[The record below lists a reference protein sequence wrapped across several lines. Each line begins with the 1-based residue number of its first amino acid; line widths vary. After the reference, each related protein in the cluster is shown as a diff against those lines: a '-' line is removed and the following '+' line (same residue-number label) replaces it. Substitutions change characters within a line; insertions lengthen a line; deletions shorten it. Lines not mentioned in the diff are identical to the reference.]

1 MPTTRFDKD
10 SIKASIIGKLQRYN
24 GRTLEEASNAQI
36 YRALASTVRD
46 QIMQKW
52 MISREERKH
61 NNNKRL
67 YYLSVEFLMGR
78 SLYTNILN
86 LCATKEYKAAI
97 DELGID
103 IDAVLKEEP
112 EPALGNGGLGRLA
125 ACFMDSLAS
134 LDLPAMG
141 CSIRYEY
148 GLFRQKIVDG
158 QQVELPDYWLGNGN
172 VWEMPVMEDACEVH
186 FNGHVD
192 MVEEQGRLVF
202 KHVGYNTVEAVPYDM
217 PLVGY
222 DTSTVNSLRLWSARS
237 PKRMDLGSFGRG
249 QYVQATE
256 EKELAE
262 AISNILYPEDNHYE
276 GKLLRLK
283 QQYFFTSATLQYMLR
298 DFKKLHGTQ
307 WHLLPE
313 KVCVHVNDTHPGLA
327 IPELMRLLIDEEGLG
342 WDEAQA
348 IVSKTIA
355 YTNHTIMAEA
365 LEKWPEDMVKSLL
378 PRIYQILVEMN
389 RRLCA
394 RLWNHFPGQAERVGK
409 MAIISYGYI
418 HMANLCVAMTFN
430 TNGVSQLH
438 GDILKAE
445 TFHDF
450 NLVMPEKFSAIT
462 NGITHRRWLMAC
474 NPELTDL
481 ICQAIGTDWIKDTQQ
496 LQLLKPY
503 ADDAAFREQFAKVKQ
518 HNKER
523 LARFLKAHQ
532 GTDVDPSYIFDAQS
546 KRLHEYKRQMLNA
559 LHCLVL
565 YNRIVNDPSFT
576 MQPRTFIFGS
586 KAAPGYNRAKQIIRF
601 INALSRL
608 IDKHPRAR
616 TMLQVV
622 FLENY
627 DVSSAQILIPATEV
641 SEQLSTA
648 SKEASGTGNM
658 KYMMNGAVT
667 IGTMDGANV
676 EISEQVGMDNIYIFG
691 MRSDTV
697 LDMYRER
704 SYNPMSIFETNA
716 ELRQA
721 LTQMIDGTV
730 MPEAPGALQDL
741 YHSLLIGDYGSMGD
755 PYFVLKDFGSY
766 SMAQRRID
774 ADYADRDKWNR
785 MAVINTAMSGVFSTD
800 RTIREYNDTIWHL
813 QPLKQHSGTPQGAL
827 PLDPGRDAV
836 PAPCEG
842 TSSLSKPILAI
853 FLGFFL
859 VNSRACDLRP
869 DIASSLSGLFR
880 TRLRKRFRH
889 PYLMQGRTIP

>member
-1 MPTTRFDKD
+1 MPTTSFDKD

-24 GRTLEEASNAQI
+24 GRTIEEASNGQI

-52 MISREERKH
+52 MISREERKT

-67 YYLSVEFLMGR
+67 FYLSVEFLMGR

-86 LCATKEYKAAI
+86 LVSLDAYKQAL
-97 DELGID
+97 DELHID
-103 IDAVLKEEP
+103 VDKVLQEEP

-186 FNGHVD
+186 FNGHVE
-192 MVEEQGRLVF
+192 MGNENGRTVF
-202 KHVGYNTVEAVPYDM
+202 RHVGYNTVEAVPYDM

-222 DTSTVNSLRLWSARS
+222 DTSTVNSLRLWSARA
-237 PKRMDLGSFGRG
+237 PKRIDLSDFNHGH
-249 QYVQATE
+249 YVQASE

-283 QQYFFTSATLQYMLR
+283 QQYFFTSATLQYILK
-298 DFKKLHGTQ
+298 DFKKLNGTN
-307 WHLLPE
+307 LSKLPE
-313 KVCVHVNDTHPGLA
+313 KVVIHINDTHPGLA
-327 IPELMRLLIDEEGLG
+327 IPELMRLLMDEEGLG
-342 WDEAQA
+342 WDEAQQ
-348 IVSKTIA
+348 IVSRTMA

-389 RRLCA
+389 KRLCA
-394 RLWNHFPGQAERVGK
+394 RLWNFFPGEAERVGR
-409 MAIISYGYI
+409 MAIIAYGYI
-418 HMANLCVAMTFN
+418 HMANLCVAMTFS
-430 TNGVSQLH
+430 TNGVSKLH
-438 GDILKAE
+438 GDILKQE

-450 NLVMPEKFSAIT
+450 YLVMPEKFSAIT

-474 NPELTDL
+474 NPELTKL
-481 ICQAIGTDWIKDTQQ
+481 ICDTIGTDWVKDPE
-496 LQLLKPY
+496 LLHDLAPY
-503 ADDAAFREQFAKVKQ
+503 ADDAAFREQFEKIKHNNKV
-518 HNKER
+518 R
-523 LARFLKAHQ
+523 LSNFLKEHQ
-532 GTDVDPSYIFDAQS
+532 GAIVDPNFIFDAQS

-559 LHCLVL
+559 LHILVL

-576 MQPRTFIFGS
+576 MQPRVFIFGS
-586 KAAPGYNRAKQIIRF
+586 KAAPGYNRAKLIIRF
-601 INALSRL
+601 INGLSAL
-608 IDKHPRAR
+608 IAKHPRASK
-616 TMLQVV
+616 MLQVV

-627 DVSSAQILIPATEV
+627 DVSSAQLLIPATEI
-641 SEQLSTA
+641 SEQISTA

-658 KYMMNGAVT
+658 KYMMNGAIT

-704 SYNPMSIFETNA
+704 NYNPMTIFETNQ
-716 ELRQA
+716 ELRLA

-730 MPEAPGALQDL
+730 LPDAPSALQDL
-741 YHSLLIGDYGSMGD
+741 YHSLLIGDWGNMAD
-755 PYFVLKDFGSY
+755 PFFVLKDFGSY

-785 MAVINTAMSGVFSTD
+785 MAVINTAMSGVFCSD

-813 QPLKQHSGTPQGAL
+813 DPLK
-827 PLDPGRDAV
+827 
-836 PAPCEG
+836 
-842 TSSLSKPILAI
+842 
-853 FLGFFL
+853 
-859 VNSRACDLRP
+859 
-869 DIASSLSGLFR
+869 
-880 TRLRKRFRH
+880 RKV
-889 PYLMQGRTIP
+889 

>member
-1 MPTTRFDKD
+1 MPTTSFDKD

-24 GRTLEEASNAQI
+24 GRTIEEASNGQI

-52 MISREERKH
+52 MISREERKT

-67 YYLSVEFLMGR
+67 FYLSVEFLMGR

-86 LCATKEYKAAI
+86 LVSLDAYKQAL
-97 DELGID
+97 DELHID
-103 IDAVLKEEP
+103 VDKVLQEEP

-186 FNGHVD
+186 FNGHVE
-192 MVEEQGRLVF
+192 MGNENGRTVF
-202 KHVGYNTVEAVPYDM
+202 RHVGYNTVEAVPYDM

-222 DTSTVNSLRLWSARS
+222 DTSTVNSLRLWSARA
-237 PKRMDLGSFGRG
+237 PKRIDLSDFNHGH
-249 QYVQATE
+249 YVQASE

-283 QQYFFTSATLQYMLR
+283 QQYFFTSATLQYILK
-298 DFKKLHGTQ
+298 DFKKLNGTN
-307 WHLLPE
+307 WSKLPE
-313 KVCVHVNDTHPGLA
+313 KVVIHINDTHPGLA
-327 IPELMRLLIDEEGLG
+327 IPELMRLLMDEEGLG
-342 WDEAQA
+342 WDEAQQ
-348 IVSKTIA
+348 IVSRTMA

-389 RRLCA
+389 KRLCA
-394 RLWNHFPGQAERVGK
+394 RLWNFFPGEAERVGR
-409 MAIISYGYI
+409 MAIIAYGYI
-418 HMANLCVAMTFN
+418 HMANLCVAMTFS
-430 TNGVSQLH
+430 TNGVSKLH
-438 GDILKAE
+438 GDILKQE

-450 NLVMPEKFSAIT
+450 YLVMPEKFSAIT

-474 NPELTDL
+474 NPELTKL
-481 ICQAIGTDWIKDTQQ
+481 ICDTIGTDWVKDPE
-496 LQLLKPY
+496 LLHDLAPY
-503 ADDAAFREQFAKVKQ
+503 ADDAAFREQFEKIKHNNKV
-518 HNKER
+518 R
-523 LARFLKAHQ
+523 LSNFLKEHQ
-532 GTDVDPSYIFDAQS
+532 GAIVDPNFIFDAQS

-559 LHCLVL
+559 LHILVL
-565 YNRIVNDPSFT
+565 YNRIVNDPNFT
-576 MQPRTFIFGS
+576 MHPRVFIFGS
-586 KAAPGYNRAKQIIRF
+586 KAAPGYNRAKLIIRF
-601 INALSRL
+601 INGLSAL
-608 IDKHPRAR
+608 IAKHPRASK
-616 TMLQVV
+616 MLQVV

-627 DVSSAQILIPATEV
+627 DVSSAQLLIPATEI
-641 SEQLSTA
+641 SEQISTA

-658 KYMMNGAVT
+658 KYMMNGAIT

-676 EISEQVGMDNIYIFG
+676 EISEHVGMDNIYIFG

-704 SYNPMSIFETNA
+704 NYNPMTIFETNQ
-716 ELRQA
+716 ELRLA

-730 MPEAPGALQDL
+730 LPDAPSALQDL
-741 YHSLLIGDYGSMGD
+741 YHSLLIGDWGNMAD
-755 PYFVLKDFGSY
+755 PFFVLKDFGSY

-785 MAVINTAMSGVFSTD
+785 MAVINTAMSGVFCSD

-813 QPLKQHSGTPQGAL
+813 DPLK
-827 PLDPGRDAV
+827 
-836 PAPCEG
+836 
-842 TSSLSKPILAI
+842 
-853 FLGFFL
+853 
-859 VNSRACDLRP
+859 
-869 DIASSLSGLFR
+869 
-880 TRLRKRFRH
+880 RKV
-889 PYLMQGRTIP
+889 

>member
-1 MPTTRFDKD
+1 MPTTSFDKD

-24 GRTLEEASNAQI
+24 GRTIEEASNGQI

-52 MISREERKH
+52 MISREERKT

-67 YYLSVEFLMGR
+67 FYLSVEFLMGR

-86 LCATKEYKAAI
+86 LVSLDAYKQAL
-97 DELGID
+97 DELHID
-103 IDAVLKEEP
+103 VDKVLQEEP

-186 FNGHVD
+186 FNGHVE
-192 MVEEQGRLVF
+192 MGNENGRTVF
-202 KHVGYNTVEAVPYDM
+202 RHVGYNTVEAVPYDM

-222 DTSTVNSLRLWSARS
+222 DTSTVNSLRLWSARA
-237 PKRMDLGSFGRG
+237 PKRIDLSDFNHGH
-249 QYVQATE
+249 YVQASE

-283 QQYFFTSATLQYMLR
+283 QQYFFTSATLQYILK
-298 DFKKLHGTQ
+298 DFKKLNGTN
-307 WHLLPE
+307 WSKLPE
-313 KVCVHVNDTHPGLA
+313 KVVIHINDTHPGLA
-327 IPELMRLLIDEEGLG
+327 IPELMRLLMDEEGLG
-342 WDEAQA
+342 WDEAQQ
-348 IVSKTIA
+348 IVSRTMA

-389 RRLCA
+389 KRLCA
-394 RLWNHFPGQAERVGK
+394 RLWNFFPGEAERVGR
-409 MAIISYGYI
+409 MAIIAYGYI
-418 HMANLCVAMTFN
+418 HMANLCVAMTFS
-430 TNGVSQLH
+430 TNGVSKLH
-438 GDILKAE
+438 GDILKQE

-450 NLVMPEKFSAIT
+450 YLVMPEKFSAIT

-474 NPELTDL
+474 NPELTKL
-481 ICQAIGTDWIKDTQQ
+481 ICDTIGTDWVKDPE
-496 LQLLKPY
+496 LLHDLAPY
-503 ADDAAFREQFAKVKQ
+503 ADDAAFREQFEKIKHSNKV
-518 HNKER
+518 R
-523 LARFLKAHQ
+523 LSNFLKEHQ
-532 GTDVDPSYIFDAQS
+532 GAIVDPNFIFDAQS

-559 LHCLVL
+559 LHILVL
-565 YNRIVNDPSFT
+565 YNRIVNDPNFT
-576 MQPRTFIFGS
+576 MHPRVFIFGS

-601 INALSRL
+601 INGLSAL
-608 IDKHPRAR
+608 IAKHPRASK
-616 TMLQVV
+616 MLQVV

-627 DVSSAQILIPATEV
+627 DVSSAQMLIPATEI
-641 SEQLSTA
+641 SEQISTA

-658 KYMMNGAVT
+658 KYMMNGAIT

-704 SYNPMSIFETNA
+704 NYNPMTIFETNQ
-716 ELRQA
+716 ELRLA
-721 LTQMIDGTV
+721 MTQMIDGTV
-730 MPEAPGALQDL
+730 LPDAPSALQDL
-741 YHSLLIGDYGSMGD
+741 YHSLLIGDWGNMAD
-755 PYFVLKDFGSY
+755 PFFVLKDFGSY

-785 MAVINTAMSGVFSTD
+785 MAVINTAMSGVFCSD

-813 QPLKQHSGTPQGAL
+813 DPLK
-827 PLDPGRDAV
+827 
-836 PAPCEG
+836 
-842 TSSLSKPILAI
+842 
-853 FLGFFL
+853 
-859 VNSRACDLRP
+859 
-869 DIASSLSGLFR
+869 
-880 TRLRKRFRH
+880 RKV
-889 PYLMQGRTIP
+889 

>member
-1 MPTTRFDKD
+1 MPTTSFDKD

-24 GRTLEEASNAQI
+24 GRTIEEASNGQI

-52 MISREERKH
+52 MISREERKT

-67 YYLSVEFLMGR
+67 FYLSVEFLMGR

-86 LCATKEYKAAI
+86 LVSLDAYKQAL
-97 DELGID
+97 DELHID
-103 IDAVLKEEP
+103 VDKVLQEEP

-186 FNGHVD
+186 FNGHVE
-192 MVEEQGRLVF
+192 MGNENGRTVF
-202 KHVGYNTVEAVPYDM
+202 RHVGYNTVEAVPYDM

-222 DTSTVNSLRLWSARS
+222 DTSTVNSLRLWSARA
-237 PKRMDLGSFGRG
+237 PKRIDLSDFNHGH
-249 QYVQATE
+249 YVQASE

-283 QQYFFTSATLQYMLR
+283 QQYFFTSATLQYILK
-298 DFKKLHGTQ
+298 DFKKLNGTN
-307 WHLLPE
+307 WSKLPE
-313 KVCVHVNDTHPGLA
+313 KVVIHINDTHPGLA
-327 IPELMRLLIDEEGLG
+327 IPELMRLLMDEEGLG
-342 WDEAQA
+342 WDEAQQ
-348 IVSKTIA
+348 IVSRTMA

-389 RRLCA
+389 KRLCA
-394 RLWNHFPGQAERVGK
+394 RLWNFFPGEAERVGR
-409 MAIISYGYI
+409 MAIIAYGYI
-418 HMANLCVAMTFN
+418 HMANLCVAMTFS

-438 GDILKAE
+438 GDILKQE

-450 NLVMPEKFSAIT
+450 YLVMPEKFSAIT

-474 NPELTDL
+474 NPQLTKL
-481 ICQAIGTDWIKDTQQ
+481 ICDTIGTDWVKDPE
-496 LQLLKPY
+496 LLHDLAPY
-503 ADDAAFREQFAKVKQ
+503 ADDAAFREQFEKIKHNNKV
-518 HNKER
+518 R
-523 LARFLKAHQ
+523 LSNFLKEHQ
-532 GTDVDPSYIFDAQS
+532 GAIVDPDFIFDAQS

-559 LHCLVL
+559 LHILVL
-565 YNRIVNDPSFT
+565 YNRIVNDPNFT
-576 MQPRTFIFGS
+576 MQPRVFIFGS

-601 INALSRL
+601 INGLSAL
-608 IDKHPRAR
+608 IAKHPRASK
-616 TMLQVV
+616 MLQVV

-627 DVSSAQILIPATEV
+627 DVSSAQMLIPATEI
-641 SEQLSTA
+641 SEQISTA

-658 KYMMNGAVT
+658 KYMMNGAIT

-704 SYNPMSIFETNA
+704 NYNPMTIFETNQ
-716 ELRQA
+716 ELRLA
-721 LTQMIDGTV
+721 MTQMIDGTV
-730 MPEAPGALQDL
+730 LPDAPSALQDL
-741 YHSLLIGDYGSMGD
+741 YHSLLIGDWGNMAD
-755 PYFVLKDFGSY
+755 PFFVLKDFGSY

-774 ADYADRDKWNR
+774 ADYADRNKWNR
-785 MAVINTAMSGVFSTD
+785 MAVINTAMSGVFSSD

-813 QPLKQHSGTPQGAL
+813 DPLK
-827 PLDPGRDAV
+827 
-836 PAPCEG
+836 
-842 TSSLSKPILAI
+842 
-853 FLGFFL
+853 
-859 VNSRACDLRP
+859 
-869 DIASSLSGLFR
+869 
-880 TRLRKRFRH
+880 RK
-889 PYLMQGRTIP
+889 G

>member
-1 MPTTRFDKD
+1 MPTTSFDKD

-24 GRTLEEASNAQI
+24 GRTIEEASNGQI

-52 MISREERKH
+52 MISREERKT

-67 YYLSVEFLMGR
+67 FYLSVEFLMGR

-86 LCATKEYKAAI
+86 LVSLDAYKQAL
-97 DELGID
+97 DELHID
-103 IDAVLKEEP
+103 VDKVLQEEP

-186 FNGHVD
+186 FNGHVE
-192 MVEEQGRLVF
+192 MGNENGRTVF
-202 KHVGYNTVEAVPYDM
+202 RHVGYNTVEAVPYDM

-222 DTSTVNSLRLWSARS
+222 DTSTVNSLRLWSARA
-237 PKRMDLGSFGRG
+237 PKRIDLSDFNHGH
-249 QYVQATE
+249 YVQASE

-283 QQYFFTSATLQYMLR
+283 QQYFFTSATLQYILK
-298 DFKKLHGTQ
+298 DFKKLNGTN
-307 WHLLPE
+307 WSKLPE
-313 KVCVHVNDTHPGLA
+313 KVVIHINDTHPGLA
-327 IPELMRLLIDEEGLG
+327 IPELMRLLMDEEGLG
-342 WDEAQA
+342 WDEAQQ
-348 IVSKTIA
+348 IVSRTMA

-389 RRLCA
+389 KRLCA
-394 RLWNHFPGQAERVGK
+394 RLWNFFPGEAERVGR
-409 MAIISYGYI
+409 MAIIAYGYI
-418 HMANLCVAMTFN
+418 HMANLCVAMTFS

-438 GDILKAE
+438 GDILKQE

-450 NLVMPEKFSAIT
+450 YLVMPEKFSAIT

-474 NPELTDL
+474 NPELTKL
-481 ICQAIGTDWIKDTQQ
+481 ICDTIGTDWVKDPE
-496 LQLLKPY
+496 LLHDLAPY
-503 ADDAAFREQFAKVKQ
+503 ADDAAFREQFEKIKHNNKV
-518 HNKER
+518 R
-523 LARFLKAHQ
+523 LSNFLKEHQ
-532 GTDVDPSYIFDAQS
+532 GAIVDPDFIFDAQS

-559 LHCLVL
+559 LHILVL
-565 YNRIVNDPSFT
+565 YNRIVNDPNFT
-576 MQPRTFIFGS
+576 MQPRVFIFGS

-601 INALSRL
+601 INGLSAL
-608 IDKHPRAR
+608 IAKHPRASK
-616 TMLQVV
+616 MLQVV

-627 DVSSAQILIPATEV
+627 DVSSAQMLIPATEI
-641 SEQLSTA
+641 SEQISTA

-658 KYMMNGAVT
+658 KYMMNGAIT

-704 SYNPMSIFETNA
+704 NYNPMTIFETNQ
-716 ELRQA
+716 ELRLA
-721 LTQMIDGTV
+721 MTQMIDGTV
-730 MPEAPGALQDL
+730 LPDAPSALQDL
-741 YHSLLIGDYGSMGD
+741 YHSLLIGDWGNMAD
-755 PYFVLKDFGSY
+755 PFFVLKDFGSY

-785 MAVINTAMSGVFSTD
+785 MAVINTAMSGVFSSD

-813 QPLKQHSGTPQGAL
+813 DPLK
-827 PLDPGRDAV
+827 
-836 PAPCEG
+836 
-842 TSSLSKPILAI
+842 
-853 FLGFFL
+853 
-859 VNSRACDLRP
+859 
-869 DIASSLSGLFR
+869 
-880 TRLRKRFRH
+880 RK
-889 PYLMQGRTIP
+889 G

>member
-1 MPTTRFDKD
+1 MPTTSFDKD

-24 GRTLEEASNAQI
+24 GRTIEEASNGQI

-52 MISREERKH
+52 MISREERKT

-67 YYLSVEFLMGR
+67 FYLSVEFLMGR

-86 LCATKEYKAAI
+86 LVSLDAYKQAL
-97 DELGID
+97 DELHID
-103 IDAVLKEEP
+103 VDKVLQEEP

-186 FNGHVD
+186 FNGHVE
-192 MVEEQGRLVF
+192 MGNENGRTVF
-202 KHVGYNTVEAVPYDM
+202 RHVGYNTVEAVPYDM

-222 DTSTVNSLRLWSARS
+222 DTSTVNSLRLWSARA
-237 PKRMDLGSFGRG
+237 PKRIDLSDFNHGH
-249 QYVQATE
+249 YVQASE

-283 QQYFFTSATLQYMLR
+283 QQYFFTSATLQYILK
-298 DFKKLHGTQ
+298 DFKKLNGTN
-307 WHLLPE
+307 WSKLPE
-313 KVCVHVNDTHPGLA
+313 KVVIHINDTHPGLA
-327 IPELMRLLIDEEGLG
+327 IPELMRLLMDEEGLG
-342 WDEAQA
+342 WDEAQQ
-348 IVSKTIA
+348 IVSRTMA

-389 RRLCA
+389 KRLCA
-394 RLWNHFPGQAERVGK
+394 RLWNFFPGEAERVSR
-409 MAIISYGYI
+409 MAIIAYGYI
-418 HMANLCVAMTFN
+418 HMANLCVAMTFS
-430 TNGVSQLH
+430 TNGVSKLH
-438 GDILKAE
+438 GDILKQE

-450 NLVMPEKFSAIT
+450 YLVMPEKFSAIT

-474 NPELTDL
+474 NPELTKL
-481 ICQAIGTDWIKDTQQ
+481 ICDTIGTDWVKDPE
-496 LQLLKPY
+496 LLHDLAPY
-503 ADDAAFREQFAKVKQ
+503 ADDAAFREQFEKIKHNNKV
-518 HNKER
+518 R
-523 LARFLKAHQ
+523 LSNFLKEHQ
-532 GTDVDPSYIFDAQS
+532 GAIVDPNFIFDAQS

-559 LHCLVL
+559 LHILVL

-576 MQPRTFIFGS
+576 MQPRVFIFGS
-586 KAAPGYNRAKQIIRF
+586 KAAPGYNRAKLIIRF
-601 INALSRL
+601 INGLSAL
-608 IDKHPRAR
+608 IAKHPRASK
-616 TMLQVV
+616 MLQVV

-627 DVSSAQILIPATEV
+627 DVSSAQLLIPATEI
-641 SEQLSTA
+641 SEQISTA

-658 KYMMNGAVT
+658 KYMMNGAIT

-704 SYNPMSIFETNA
+704 NYNPMTIFETNQ
-716 ELRQA
+716 ELRLA

-730 MPEAPGALQDL
+730 LPDAPSALQDL
-741 YHSLLIGDYGSMGD
+741 YHSLLIGDWGNMAD
-755 PYFVLKDFGSY
+755 PFFVLKDFGSY

-785 MAVINTAMSGVFSTD
+785 MAVINTAMSGVFCSD

-813 QPLKQHSGTPQGAL
+813 DPLK
-827 PLDPGRDAV
+827 
-836 PAPCEG
+836 
-842 TSSLSKPILAI
+842 
-853 FLGFFL
+853 
-859 VNSRACDLRP
+859 
-869 DIASSLSGLFR
+869 
-880 TRLRKRFRH
+880 RKV
-889 PYLMQGRTIP
+889 

>member
-1 MPTTRFDKD
+1 MPTTSFDKD

-24 GRTLEEASNAQI
+24 GRTIEEASNGQI

-52 MISREERKH
+52 MISREERKT

-67 YYLSVEFLMGR
+67 FYLSVEFLMGR

-86 LCATKEYKAAI
+86 LVSLDAYKQAL
-97 DELGID
+97 DELHID
-103 IDAVLKEEP
+103 VDKVLQEEP

-186 FNGHVD
+186 FNGHVE
-192 MVEEQGRLVF
+192 MGNENGRTVF
-202 KHVGYNTVEAVPYDM
+202 RHVGYNTVEAVPYDM

-222 DTSTVNSLRLWSARS
+222 ETSTVNSLRLWSARA
-237 PKRMDLGSFGRG
+237 PKRIDLSDFNHGH
-249 QYVQATE
+249 YVQASE

-283 QQYFFTSATLQYMLR
+283 QQYFFTSATLQYILK
-298 DFKKLHGTQ
+298 DFKKLNGTN
-307 WHLLPE
+307 WSKLPE
-313 KVCVHVNDTHPGLA
+313 KVVIHINDTHPGLA
-327 IPELMRLLIDEEGLG
+327 IPELMRLLMDEEGLG
-342 WDEAQA
+342 WDEAQQ
-348 IVSKTIA
+348 IVSRTMA

-389 RRLCA
+389 KRLCA
-394 RLWNHFPGQAERVGK
+394 RLWNFFPGEAERVGR
-409 MAIISYGYI
+409 MAIIAYGYI
-418 HMANLCVAMTFN
+418 HMANLCVAMTFS
-430 TNGVSQLH
+430 TNGVSKLH
-438 GDILKAE
+438 GDILKQE

-450 NLVMPEKFSAIT
+450 YLVMPEKFSAIT

-474 NPELTDL
+474 NPELTKL
-481 ICQAIGTDWIKDTQQ
+481 ICDTIGTDWVKDPE
-496 LQLLKPY
+496 LLHDLAPY
-503 ADDAAFREQFAKVKQ
+503 ADDAAFREQFEKIKHNNKV
-518 HNKER
+518 R
-523 LARFLKAHQ
+523 LSNFLKEHQ
-532 GTDVDPSYIFDAQS
+532 GAIVDPNFIFDAQS

-559 LHCLVL
+559 LHILVL
-565 YNRIVNDPSFT
+565 YNRIVNDPNFT
-576 MQPRTFIFGS
+576 MHPRVFIFGS

-601 INALSRL
+601 INGLSAL
-608 IDKHPRAR
+608 IAKHPRASK
-616 TMLQVV
+616 MLQVV

-627 DVSSAQILIPATEV
+627 DVSSAQLLIPATEI
-641 SEQLSTA
+641 SEQISTA

-658 KYMMNGAVT
+658 KYMMNGAIT

-704 SYNPMSIFETNA
+704 NYNPMTIFETNQ
-716 ELRQA
+716 ELRLA

-730 MPEAPGALQDL
+730 LPDAPSALQDL
-741 YHSLLIGDYGSMGD
+741 YHSLLIGDWGNMAD
-755 PYFVLKDFGSY
+755 PFFVLKDFGSY

-785 MAVINTAMSGVFSTD
+785 MAVINTAMSGVFCSD

-813 QPLKQHSGTPQGAL
+813 DPLK
-827 PLDPGRDAV
+827 
-836 PAPCEG
+836 
-842 TSSLSKPILAI
+842 
-853 FLGFFL
+853 
-859 VNSRACDLRP
+859 
-869 DIASSLSGLFR
+869 
-880 TRLRKRFRH
+880 RKV
-889 PYLMQGRTIP
+889 

>member
-1 MPTTRFDKD
+1 MPTTSFDKD

-24 GRTLEEASNAQI
+24 GRTIEEASNGQI

-52 MISREERKH
+52 MISREERKT

-67 YYLSVEFLMGR
+67 FYLSVEFLMGR

-86 LCATKEYKAAI
+86 LVSLDAYKQAL
-97 DELGID
+97 DELHID
-103 IDAVLKEEP
+103 VDKVLQEEP

-186 FNGHVD
+186 FNGHVE
-192 MVEEQGRLVF
+192 MGNENGRTVF
-202 KHVGYNTVEAVPYDM
+202 RHVGYNTVEAVPYDM

-222 DTSTVNSLRLWSARS
+222 DTSTVNSLRLWSARA
-237 PKRMDLGSFGRG
+237 PKRIDLSDFNHGH
-249 QYVQATE
+249 YVQASE
-256 EKELAE
+256 EKELAV

-283 QQYFFTSATLQYMLR
+283 QQYFFPSATLQYILK
-298 DFKKLHGTQ
+298 DFKKLNGTN
-307 WHLLPE
+307 WSKLPE
-313 KVCVHVNDTHPGLA
+313 KVVIHINDTHPGLA
-327 IPELMRLLIDEEGLG
+327 IPELMRLLMDEEGLG
-342 WDEAQA
+342 WDEAQQ
-348 IVSKTIA
+348 IVSRTMA

-389 RRLCA
+389 KRLCA
-394 RLWNHFPGQAERVGK
+394 RLWNFFPGEAERVGR
-409 MAIISYGYI
+409 MAIIAYGYI
-418 HMANLCVAMTFN
+418 HMANLCVAMTFS
-430 TNGVSQLH
+430 TNGVSKLH
-438 GDILKAE
+438 GDILKQE

-450 NLVMPEKFSAIT
+450 YLVMPEKFSAIT

-474 NPELTDL
+474 NPELTKL
-481 ICQAIGTDWIKDTQQ
+481 ICDTIGTDWVKDPE
-496 LQLLKPY
+496 LLHDLAPY
-503 ADDAAFREQFAKVKQ
+503 ADDAAFREQFEKIKHNNKV
-518 HNKER
+518 R
-523 LARFLKAHQ
+523 LSNFLKEHQ
-532 GTDVDPSYIFDAQS
+532 GAIVDPDFIFDAQS

-559 LHCLVL
+559 LHILVL
-565 YNRIVNDPSFT
+565 YNRIVNDPNFT
-576 MQPRTFIFGS
+576 MHPRVFIFGS

-601 INALSRL
+601 INGLSAL
-608 IDKHPRAR
+608 IAKHPRASK
-616 TMLQVV
+616 MLQVV

-627 DVSSAQILIPATEV
+627 DVSSAQMLIPATEI
-641 SEQLSTA
+641 SEQISTA

-658 KYMMNGAVT
+658 KYMMNGAIT

-704 SYNPMSIFETNA
+704 NYNPMTIFETNQ
-716 ELRQA
+716 ELRLA

-730 MPEAPGALQDL
+730 LPDAPSALQDL
-741 YHSLLIGDYGSMGD
+741 YHSLLIGDWGNMAD
-755 PYFVLKDFGSY
+755 PFFVLKDFGSY

-785 MAVINTAMSGVFSTD
+785 MAVINTAMSGVFCSD

-813 QPLKQHSGTPQGAL
+813 DPLK
-827 PLDPGRDAV
+827 
-836 PAPCEG
+836 
-842 TSSLSKPILAI
+842 
-853 FLGFFL
+853 
-859 VNSRACDLRP
+859 
-869 DIASSLSGLFR
+869 
-880 TRLRKRFRH
+880 RKV
-889 PYLMQGRTIP
+889 

>member
-1 MPTTRFDKD
+1 MPTTSFDKD

-24 GRTLEEASNAQI
+24 GRTIEEASNGQI

-52 MISREERKH
+52 MISREERKT

-67 YYLSVEFLMGR
+67 FYLSVEFLMGR

-86 LCATKEYKAAI
+86 LVSLDAYKQAL
-97 DELGID
+97 DELHID
-103 IDAVLKEEP
+103 GDKVRQEEP

-148 GLFRQKIVDG
+148 GLFHQKIVDG

-186 FNGHVD
+186 FNGHVE
-192 MVEEQGRLVF
+192 MGNENGRTVF
-202 KHVGYNTVEAVPYDM
+202 RHVGYNTVEAVPYDM

-222 DTSTVNSLRLWSARS
+222 DTSTVNSLRLWSARA
-237 PKRMDLGSFGRG
+237 PKRIDLSDFNHGH
-249 QYVQATE
+249 YVQASE

-283 QQYFFTSATLQYMLR
+283 QQYFFTSATLQYILK
-298 DFKKLHGTQ
+298 DFKKLNGTN
-307 WHLLPE
+307 WSKLPE
-313 KVCVHVNDTHPGLA
+313 KVVIHINDTHPGLA
-327 IPELMRLLIDEEGLG
+327 IPELMRLLMDEEGLG
-342 WDEAQA
+342 WDEAQQ
-348 IVSKTIA
+348 IVSRTMA

-389 RRLCA
+389 KRLCA
-394 RLWNHFPGQAERVGK
+394 RLWNFFPGEAERVGR
-409 MAIISYGYI
+409 MAIIAYGYI
-418 HMANLCVAMTFN
+418 HMANLCVAMTFS
-430 TNGVSQLH
+430 TNGVSKLH
-438 GDILKAE
+438 GDILKQE

-450 NLVMPEKFSAIT
+450 YLVMPEKFSAIT

-474 NPELTDL
+474 NPELTKL
-481 ICQAIGTDWIKDTQQ
+481 ICDTIGTDWVKDPE
-496 LQLLKPY
+496 LLHDLAPY
-503 ADDAAFREQFAKVKQ
+503 ADDAAFREQFEKIKHNNKV
-518 HNKER
+518 R
-523 LARFLKAHQ
+523 LSNFLKEHQ
-532 GTDVDPSYIFDAQS
+532 GAIVDPNFIFDAQS

-559 LHCLVL
+559 LHILVL

-576 MQPRTFIFGS
+576 MQPRVFIFGS
-586 KAAPGYNRAKQIIRF
+586 KAAPGYNRAKLIIRF
-601 INALSRL
+601 INGLSAL
-608 IDKHPRAR
+608 IAKHPRASK
-616 TMLQVV
+616 MLQVV

-627 DVSSAQILIPATEV
+627 DVSSAQLLIPATEI
-641 SEQLSTA
+641 SEQISTA

-658 KYMMNGAVT
+658 KYMMNGAIT

-704 SYNPMSIFETNA
+704 NYNPMTIFETNQ
-716 ELRQA
+716 ELRLA

-730 MPEAPGALQDL
+730 LPDAPSALQDL
-741 YHSLLIGDYGSMGD
+741 YHSLLIGDWGNMAD
-755 PYFVLKDFGSY
+755 PFFVLKDFGSY

-785 MAVINTAMSGVFSTD
+785 MAVINTAMSGVFCSD

-813 QPLKQHSGTPQGAL
+813 DPLK
-827 PLDPGRDAV
+827 
-836 PAPCEG
+836 
-842 TSSLSKPILAI
+842 
-853 FLGFFL
+853 
-859 VNSRACDLRP
+859 
-869 DIASSLSGLFR
+869 
-880 TRLRKRFRH
+880 RKV
-889 PYLMQGRTIP
+889 

>member
-1 MPTTRFDKD
+1 MPTTSFDKD

-24 GRTLEEASNAQI
+24 GRTIEEASNGQI

-52 MISREERKH
+52 MISREERKT

-67 YYLSVEFLMGR
+67 FYLSVEFLMGR

-86 LCATKEYKAAI
+86 LVSLDAYKQAL
-97 DELGID
+97 DELHID
-103 IDAVLKEEP
+103 VDKVLQEEP

-186 FNGHVD
+186 FNGHVE
-192 MVEEQGRLVF
+192 MGNENGRTVF
-202 KHVGYNTVEAVPYDM
+202 RHVGYNTVEAVPYDM

-222 DTSTVNSLRLWSARS
+222 DTSTVNSLRLWSARA
-237 PKRMDLGSFGRG
+237 PKRIDLSDFNHGH
-249 QYVQATE
+249 YVQASE

-283 QQYFFTSATLQYMLR
+283 QQYFFTSATLQYILK
-298 DFKKLHGTQ
+298 DFKKLNGTN
-307 WHLLPE
+307 WSKLPE
-313 KVCVHVNDTHPGLA
+313 KVVIHINDTHPGLA
-327 IPELMRLLIDEEGLG
+327 IPELMRLLMDEEGLG
-342 WDEAQA
+342 WDEAQQ
-348 IVSKTIA
+348 IVSRTMA

-389 RRLCA
+389 KRLCA
-394 RLWNHFPGQAERVGK
+394 RLWNFFPGEAERVGR
-409 MAIISYGYI
+409 MAIIAYGYI
-418 HMANLCVAMTFN
+418 HMANLCVAMTFS
-430 TNGVSQLH
+430 TNGVSKLH
-438 GDILKAE
+438 GDILKQE

-450 NLVMPEKFSAIT
+450 YLVMPEKFSAIT

-474 NPELTDL
+474 NPELTKL
-481 ICQAIGTDWIKDTQQ
+481 ICDTIGTDWVKDPE
-496 LQLLKPY
+496 LLHDLAPY
-503 ADDAAFREQFAKVKQ
+503 ADDAAFREQFEKIKHNNKV
-518 HNKER
+518 R
-523 LARFLKAHQ
+523 LSNFLKEHQ
-532 GTDVDPSYIFDAQS
+532 GAIVDPNFIFDAQS

-559 LHCLVL
+559 LHILVL
-565 YNRIVNDPSFT
+565 YNRIVNDPNFT
-576 MQPRTFIFGS
+576 MHPRVFIFGS

-601 INALSRL
+601 INGLSAL
-608 IDKHPRAR
+608 IAKHPRASK
-616 TMLQVV
+616 MLQVV

-627 DVSSAQILIPATEV
+627 DVSSAQMLIPATEI
-641 SEQLSTA
+641 SEQISTA

-658 KYMMNGAVT
+658 KYMMNGAIT

-704 SYNPMSIFETNA
+704 NYNPMTIFETNR
-716 ELRQA
+716 ELRLA

-730 MPEAPGALQDL
+730 LPDAPSALQDL
-741 YHSLLIGDYGSMGD
+741 YYSLLIGDWGNMAD
-755 PYFVLKDFGSY
+755 PFFVLKDFGSY

-785 MAVINTAMSGVFSTD
+785 MAVINTAMSGVFCSD

-813 QPLKQHSGTPQGAL
+813 DPLK
-827 PLDPGRDAV
+827 
-836 PAPCEG
+836 
-842 TSSLSKPILAI
+842 
-853 FLGFFL
+853 
-859 VNSRACDLRP
+859 
-869 DIASSLSGLFR
+869 
-880 TRLRKRFRH
+880 RK
-889 PYLMQGRTIP
+889 G

>member
-1 MPTTRFDKD
+1 MPTTSFDKD

-24 GRTLEEASNAQI
+24 GRTIEEASNGQI

-52 MISREERKH
+52 MISREERKT

-67 YYLSVEFLMGR
+67 FYLSVEFLMGR

-86 LCATKEYKAAI
+86 LVSLDAYKQAL
-97 DELGID
+97 DELHID
-103 IDAVLKEEP
+103 VDKVLQEEP

-186 FNGHVD
+186 FNGHVE
-192 MVEEQGRLVF
+192 MGNENGRTVF
-202 KHVGYNTVEAVPYDM
+202 RHVGYNTVEAVPYDM

-222 DTSTVNSLRLWSARS
+222 DTSTVNSLRLWSARA
-237 PKRMDLGSFGRG
+237 PKRIDLSDFNHGH
-249 QYVQATE
+249 YVQASE

-283 QQYFFTSATLQYMLR
+283 QQYFFTSATLQYILK
-298 DFKKLHGTQ
+298 DFKKLNGTN
-307 WHLLPE
+307 WSKLPE
-313 KVCVHVNDTHPGLA
+313 KVVIHINDTHPGLA
-327 IPELMRLLIDEEGLG
+327 IPELMRLLMDEEGLG
-342 WDEAQA
+342 WDEAQQ
-348 IVSKTIA
+348 IVSRTMA

-389 RRLCA
+389 KRLCA
-394 RLWNHFPGQAERVGK
+394 RLWNFFPGEAERVGR
-409 MAIISYGYI
+409 MAIIAYGYI
-418 HMANLCVAMTFN
+418 HMANLCVAMTFS
-430 TNGVSQLH
+430 TNGVSKLH
-438 GDILKAE
+438 GDILKQE

-450 NLVMPEKFSAIT
+450 YLVMPEKFSSIT

-474 NPELTDL
+474 NPELTKL
-481 ICQAIGTDWIKDTQQ
+481 ICDTIGTDWVKDPE
-496 LQLLKPY
+496 LLHDLAPY
-503 ADDAAFREQFAKVKQ
+503 ADDAAFREQFEKIKHNNKV
-518 HNKER
+518 R
-523 LARFLKAHQ
+523 LSNFLKEHQ
-532 GTDVDPSYIFDAQS
+532 GAIVDPNFIFDAQS

-559 LHCLVL
+559 LHILVL
-565 YNRIVNDPSFT
+565 YNRIVNDPNFT
-576 MQPRTFIFGS
+576 MHPRVFIFGS
-586 KAAPGYNRAKQIIRF
+586 KAAPGYNRAKLIIRF
-601 INALSRL
+601 INGLSAL
-608 IDKHPRAR
+608 IAKHPRASK
-616 TMLQVV
+616 MLQVV

-627 DVSSAQILIPATEV
+627 DVSSAQLLIPATEI
-641 SEQLSTA
+641 SEQISTA

-658 KYMMNGAVT
+658 KYMMNGAIT

-704 SYNPMSIFETNA
+704 NYNPMTIFETNQ
-716 ELRQA
+716 ELRLA

-730 MPEAPGALQDL
+730 LPDAPSALQDL
-741 YHSLLIGDYGSMGD
+741 YHSLLIGDWGNMAD
-755 PYFVLKDFGSY
+755 PFFVLKDFGSY

-785 MAVINTAMSGVFSTD
+785 MAVINTAMSGVFCSD

-813 QPLKQHSGTPQGAL
+813 DPLK
-827 PLDPGRDAV
+827 
-836 PAPCEG
+836 
-842 TSSLSKPILAI
+842 
-853 FLGFFL
+853 
-859 VNSRACDLRP
+859 
-869 DIASSLSGLFR
+869 
-880 TRLRKRFRH
+880 RKV
-889 PYLMQGRTIP
+889 

>member
-1 MPTTRFDKD
+1 MPTTSFDKD

-24 GRTLEEASNAQI
+24 GRTIEEASNGQI

-52 MISREERKH
+52 MISREERKT

-67 YYLSVEFLMGR
+67 FYLSVEFLMGR

-86 LCATKEYKAAI
+86 LVSLDAYKQAL
-97 DELGID
+97 DELHID
-103 IDAVLKEEP
+103 VDKVLQEEP

-186 FNGHVD
+186 FNGHVE
-192 MVEEQGRLVF
+192 MGNENGRTVF
-202 KHVGYNTVEAVPYDM
+202 RHVGYNTVEAVPYDM

-222 DTSTVNSLRLWSARS
+222 DTSTVNSLRLWSARA
-237 PKRMDLGSFGRG
+237 PKRIDLSDFNHGH
-249 QYVQATE
+249 YVQASE

-283 QQYFFTSATLQYMLR
+283 QQYFFTSATLQYILK
-298 DFKKLHGTQ
+298 DFKKLNGTN
-307 WHLLPE
+307 WSKLPE
-313 KVCVHVNDTHPGLA
+313 KVVIHINDTHPGLA
-327 IPELMRLLIDEEGLG
+327 IPELMRLLMDEEGLG
-342 WDEAQA
+342 WDEAQQ
-348 IVSKTIA
+348 IVSRTMA

-389 RRLCA
+389 KRLCA
-394 RLWNHFPGQAERVGK
+394 RLWNFFPGEAERVGR
-409 MAIISYGYI
+409 MAIIAYGYI
-418 HMANLCVAMTFN
+418 HMANLCVAMTFS
-430 TNGVSQLH
+430 TNGVSKLH
-438 GDILKAE
+438 GDILKQE

-450 NLVMPEKFSAIT
+450 YLVMPEKFSAIT

-474 NPELTDL
+474 NPELTKL
-481 ICQAIGTDWIKDTQQ
+481 ICDTIGTDWVKDPE
-496 LQLLKPY
+496 LLHDLAPY
-503 ADDAAFREQFAKVKQ
+503 ADDAAFREQFEKIKHNNKV
-518 HNKER
+518 R
-523 LARFLKAHQ
+523 LSNFLKEHQ
-532 GTDVDPSYIFDAQS
+532 GAIVDPDFIFDAQS

-559 LHCLVL
+559 LHILVL
-565 YNRIVNDPSFT
+565 YNRIVNDPNFT
-576 MQPRTFIFGS
+576 MHPRVFIFGS

-601 INALSRL
+601 INGLSAL
-608 IDKHPRAR
+608 IAKHPRASK
-616 TMLQVV
+616 MLQVV

-627 DVSSAQILIPATEV
+627 DVSSAQMLIPATEI
-641 SEQLSTA
+641 SEQISTA

-658 KYMMNGAVT
+658 KYMMNGAIT

-704 SYNPMSIFETNA
+704 NYNPMTIFETNQ
-716 ELRQA
+716 ELRLA

-730 MPEAPGALQDL
+730 LPDAPSALQDL
-741 YHSLLIGDYGSMGD
+741 YHSLLIGDWGNMAD
-755 PYFVLKDFGSY
+755 PFFVLKDFGSY

-785 MAVINTAMSGVFSTD
+785 MAVINTAMSGVFCSD

-813 QPLKQHSGTPQGAL
+813 HPLK
-827 PLDPGRDAV
+827 
-836 PAPCEG
+836 
-842 TSSLSKPILAI
+842 
-853 FLGFFL
+853 
-859 VNSRACDLRP
+859 
-869 DIASSLSGLFR
+869 
-880 TRLRKRFRH
+880 RK
-889 PYLMQGRTIP
+889 G

>member
-1 MPTTRFDKD
+1 MPTTSFDKD

-24 GRTLEEASNAQI
+24 GRTIEEASNGQI

-52 MISREERKH
+52 MISREERKT

-67 YYLSVEFLMGR
+67 FYLSVEFLMGR

-86 LCATKEYKAAI
+86 LVSLDAYKQAL
-97 DELGID
+97 DELHID
-103 IDAVLKEEP
+103 VDKVLQEEP

-186 FNGHVD
+186 FNGHVE
-192 MVEEQGRLVF
+192 MGNENGRTVF
-202 KHVGYNTVEAVPYDM
+202 RHVGYNTVEAVPYDM

-222 DTSTVNSLRLWSARS
+222 DTSTVNSLRLWSARA
-237 PKRMDLGSFGRG
+237 PKRIDLSDFNHGH
-249 QYVQATE
+249 YVQASE

-262 AISNILYPEDNHYE
+262 VISNILYPEDNHYE

-283 QQYFFTSATLQYMLR
+283 QQYFFTSATLQYILK
-298 DFKKLHGTQ
+298 DFKKLNGTN
-307 WHLLPE
+307 WSKLPE
-313 KVCVHVNDTHPGLA
+313 KVVIHINDTHPGLA
-327 IPELMRLLIDEEGLG
+327 IPELMRLLMDEEGLG
-342 WDEAQA
+342 WDEAQQ
-348 IVSKTIA
+348 IVSRTMA

-389 RRLCA
+389 KRLCA
-394 RLWNHFPGQAERVGK
+394 RLWNFFPGEAERVGR
-409 MAIISYGYI
+409 MAIIAYGYI
-418 HMANLCVAMTFN
+418 HMANLCVAMTFS
-430 TNGVSQLH
+430 TNGVSKLH
-438 GDILKAE
+438 GDILKQE

-450 NLVMPEKFSAIT
+450 YLVMPEKFSAIT

-474 NPELTDL
+474 NPELTKL
-481 ICQAIGTDWIKDTQQ
+481 ICDTIGTDWVKDPE
-496 LQLLKPY
+496 LLHDLAPY
-503 ADDAAFREQFAKVKQ
+503 ADDAAFREQFEKIKHNNKV
-518 HNKER
+518 R
-523 LARFLKAHQ
+523 LSNFLKEHQ
-532 GTDVDPSYIFDAQS
+532 GAIVDPNFIFDAQS

-559 LHCLVL
+559 LHILVL

-576 MQPRTFIFGS
+576 MQPRVFIFGS
-586 KAAPGYNRAKQIIRF
+586 KAAPGYNRAKLIIRF
-601 INALSRL
+601 INGLSAL
-608 IDKHPRAR
+608 IAKHPRASK
-616 TMLQVV
+616 MLQVV

-627 DVSSAQILIPATEV
+627 DVSSAQLLIPATEI
-641 SEQLSTA
+641 SEQISTA

-658 KYMMNGAVT
+658 KYMMNGAIT

-704 SYNPMSIFETNA
+704 NYNPMTIFETNQ
-716 ELRQA
+716 ELRLA

-730 MPEAPGALQDL
+730 LPDAPSALQDL
-741 YHSLLIGDYGSMGD
+741 YHSLLIGDWGNMAD
-755 PYFVLKDFGSY
+755 PFFVLKDFGSY

-785 MAVINTAMSGVFSTD
+785 MAVINTAMSGVFCSD

-813 QPLKQHSGTPQGAL
+813 DPLK
-827 PLDPGRDAV
+827 
-836 PAPCEG
+836 
-842 TSSLSKPILAI
+842 
-853 FLGFFL
+853 
-859 VNSRACDLRP
+859 
-869 DIASSLSGLFR
+869 
-880 TRLRKRFRH
+880 RKV
-889 PYLMQGRTIP
+889 

>member
-1 MPTTRFDKD
+1 MPTTSFDKD

-24 GRTLEEASNAQI
+24 GRTIEEASNGQI

-52 MISREERKH
+52 MISREERKT

-67 YYLSVEFLMGR
+67 FYLSVEFLMGR

-86 LCATKEYKAAI
+86 LVSLDAYKQAL
-97 DELGID
+97 DELHID
-103 IDAVLKEEP
+103 VDKVLQEEP

-186 FNGHVD
+186 FNGHVE
-192 MVEEQGRLVF
+192 MGNENGRTVF
-202 KHVGYNTVEAVPYDM
+202 RHVGYNTVEAVPYDM

-222 DTSTVNSLRLWSARS
+222 DTSTVNSLRLWSARA
-237 PKRMDLGSFGRG
+237 PKRIDLSDFNHGH
-249 QYVQATE
+249 YVQASE

-283 QQYFFTSATLQYMLR
+283 QQYFFTSATLQYILK
-298 DFKKLHGTQ
+298 DFKKLNGTN
-307 WHLLPE
+307 WSKLPE
-313 KVCVHVNDTHPGLA
+313 KVVIHINDTHPGLA
-327 IPELMRLLIDEEGLG
+327 IPELMRLLMDEEGLG
-342 WDEAQA
+342 WDEAQQ
-348 IVSKTIA
+348 IVSRTMA

-389 RRLCA
+389 KRLCA
-394 RLWNHFPGQAERVGK
+394 RLWNFFPGEAERVGR
-409 MAIISYGYI
+409 MAIIAYGYI
-418 HMANLCVAMTFN
+418 HMANLCVAMTFS
-430 TNGVSQLH
+430 TNGVSKLH
-438 GDILKAE
+438 GDILKQE

-450 NLVMPEKFSAIT
+450 YLVMPEKFSAIT

-474 NPELTDL
+474 NPELTKL
-481 ICQAIGTDWIKDTQQ
+481 ICDTIGTDWVKDPE
-496 LQLLKPY
+496 LLHDLAPY
-503 ADDAAFREQFAKVKQ
+503 ADDAAFREQFEKIK
-518 HNKER
+518 HNNKIR
-523 LARFLKAHQ
+523 LSNFLKEHQ
-532 GTDVDPSYIFDAQS
+532 GAIVDPNFIFDAQS

-559 LHCLVL
+559 LHILVL
-565 YNRIVNDPSFT
+565 YNRIVNDPNFT
-576 MQPRTFIFGS
+576 MQPRVFIFGS
-586 KAAPGYNRAKQIIRF
+586 KAAPGYNRAKLIIRF
-601 INALSRL
+601 INGLSAL
-608 IDKHPRAR
+608 IAKHPRASK
-616 TMLQVV
+616 MLQVV

-627 DVSSAQILIPATEV
+627 DVSSAQLLIPATEI
-641 SEQLSTA
+641 SEQISTA

-658 KYMMNGAVT
+658 KYMMNGAIT

-704 SYNPMSIFETNA
+704 NYNPMTIFETNQ
-716 ELRQA
+716 ELRLA

-730 MPEAPGALQDL
+730 LPDAPSALQDL
-741 YHSLLIGDYGSMGD
+741 YHSLLIGDWGNMAD
-755 PYFVLKDFGSY
+755 PFFVLKDFGSY

-785 MAVINTAMSGVFSTD
+785 MAVINTAMSGVFCSD

-813 QPLKQHSGTPQGAL
+813 DPLK
-827 PLDPGRDAV
+827 
-836 PAPCEG
+836 
-842 TSSLSKPILAI
+842 
-853 FLGFFL
+853 
-859 VNSRACDLRP
+859 
-869 DIASSLSGLFR
+869 
-880 TRLRKRFRH
+880 RKV
-889 PYLMQGRTIP
+889 

>member
-1 MPTTRFDKD
+1 MPTTSFDKD

-24 GRTLEEASNAQI
+24 GRTIEEASNGQI

-52 MISREERKH
+52 MISREERKT

-67 YYLSVEFLMGR
+67 FYLSVEFLMGR

-86 LCATKEYKAAI
+86 LVSLDAYKQAL
-97 DELGID
+97 DELHID
-103 IDAVLKEEP
+103 VDKVLQEEP

-186 FNGHVD
+186 FNGHVE
-192 MVEEQGRLVF
+192 MGNENGRTVF
-202 KHVGYNTVEAVPYDM
+202 RHVGYNTGEAVPYDM

-222 DTSTVNSLRLWSARS
+222 DTSTVNSLRLWSARA
-237 PKRMDLGSFGRG
+237 PKRIDLSDFNHGH
-249 QYVQATE
+249 YVQASE

-283 QQYFFTSATLQYMLR
+283 QQYFFTSATLQYILK
-298 DFKKLHGTQ
+298 DFKKLNGTN
-307 WHLLPE
+307 WSKLPE
-313 KVCVHVNDTHPGLA
+313 KVVIHINDTHPGLA
-327 IPELMRLLIDEEGLG
+327 IPELMRLLMDEEGLG
-342 WDEAQA
+342 WDEAQQ
-348 IVSKTIA
+348 IVSRTMA

-389 RRLCA
+389 KRLCA
-394 RLWNHFPGQAERVGK
+394 RLWNFFPGEAERVGR
-409 MAIISYGYI
+409 MAIIAYGYI
-418 HMANLCVAMTFN
+418 HMANLCVAMTFS
-430 TNGVSQLH
+430 TNGVSKLH
-438 GDILKAE
+438 GDILKQE

-450 NLVMPEKFSAIT
+450 YLVMPEKFSAIT

-474 NPELTDL
+474 NPELTKL
-481 ICQAIGTDWIKDTQQ
+481 ICDTIGTDWVKDPE
-496 LQLLKPY
+496 LLHDLAPY
-503 ADDAAFREQFAKVKQ
+503 ADDAAFREQFEKIKHNNKV
-518 HNKER
+518 R
-523 LARFLKAHQ
+523 LSNFLKEHQ
-532 GTDVDPSYIFDAQS
+532 GAIVDPNFIFDAQS

-559 LHCLVL
+559 LHILVL
-565 YNRIVNDPSFT
+565 YNRIVNDPNFT
-576 MQPRTFIFGS
+576 MQPRVFIFGS
-586 KAAPGYNRAKQIIRF
+586 KAAPGYNRAKLIIRF
-601 INALSRL
+601 INGLSAL
-608 IDKHPRAR
+608 IAKHPRASK
-616 TMLQVV
+616 MLQVV

-627 DVSSAQILIPATEV
+627 DVSSAQLLIPATEI
-641 SEQLSTA
+641 SEQISTA

-658 KYMMNGAVT
+658 KYMMNGAIT

-704 SYNPMSIFETNA
+704 NYNPMTIFETNQ
-716 ELRQA
+716 ELRLA

-730 MPEAPGALQDL
+730 LPDAPSALQDL
-741 YHSLLIGDYGSMGD
+741 YHSLLIGDWGNMAD
-755 PYFVLKDFGSY
+755 PFFVLKDFGSY

-785 MAVINTAMSGVFSTD
+785 MAVINTAMSGVFCSD

-813 QPLKQHSGTPQGAL
+813 DPLK
-827 PLDPGRDAV
+827 
-836 PAPCEG
+836 
-842 TSSLSKPILAI
+842 
-853 FLGFFL
+853 
-859 VNSRACDLRP
+859 
-869 DIASSLSGLFR
+869 
-880 TRLRKRFRH
+880 RKV
-889 PYLMQGRTIP
+889 

>member
-1 MPTTRFDKD
+1 MPTTSFDKD

-24 GRTLEEASNAQI
+24 GRTIEEASNGQI

-52 MISREERKH
+52 MISREERKT

-67 YYLSVEFLMGR
+67 FYLSVEFLMGR

-86 LCATKEYKAAI
+86 LVSLDAYKQAL
-97 DELGID
+97 DELHID
-103 IDAVLKEEP
+103 VDKVLQEEP

-186 FNGHVD
+186 FNGHVE
-192 MVEEQGRLVF
+192 MGNENGRTVF
-202 KHVGYNTVEAVPYDM
+202 RHVGYNTVEAVPYDM

-222 DTSTVNSLRLWSARS
+222 DTSTVNSLRLWSARA
-237 PKRMDLGSFGRG
+237 PKRIDLSDFNHGH
-249 QYVQATE
+249 YVQASE

-283 QQYFFTSATLQYMLR
+283 QQYFFTSATLQYILK
-298 DFKKLHGTQ
+298 DFKKLNGTN
-307 WHLLPE
+307 WSKLPE
-313 KVCVHVNDTHPGLA
+313 KVVIHINDTHPGLA
-327 IPELMRLLIDEEGLG
+327 IPELMRLLMDEEGLG
-342 WDEAQA
+342 WDEAQQ
-348 IVSKTIA
+348 IVSRTMA

-389 RRLCA
+389 KRLCA
-394 RLWNHFPGQAERVGK
+394 RLWNFFPGEAERVGR
-409 MAIISYGYI
+409 MAIIAYGYI
-418 HMANLCVAMTFN
+418 HMANLCVAMTFS
-430 TNGVSQLH
+430 TNGVSKLH
-438 GDILKAE
+438 GDILKQE

-450 NLVMPEKFSAIT
+450 YLVMPEKFSAIT

-474 NPELTDL
+474 NPELTKL
-481 ICQAIGTDWIKDTQQ
+481 ICDTIGTDWVKDPE
-496 LQLLKPY
+496 LLHDLAPY
-503 ADDAAFREQFAKVKQ
+503 ADDAAFREQFEKIKHNNKV
-518 HNKER
+518 R
-523 LARFLKAHQ
+523 LSNFLKEHQ
-532 GTDVDPSYIFDAQS
+532 GAIVDPDFIFDAQS

-559 LHCLVL
+559 LHILVL

-576 MQPRTFIFGS
+576 MQPRVFIFGS
-586 KAAPGYNRAKQIIRF
+586 KAAPGYNRAKLIIRF
-601 INALSRL
+601 INGLSAL
-608 IDKHPRAR
+608 IAKHPRASK
-616 TMLQVV
+616 MLQVV

-627 DVSSAQILIPATEV
+627 DVSSAQMLIPATEI
-641 SEQLSTA
+641 SEQISTA

-658 KYMMNGAVT
+658 KYMMNGAIT

-704 SYNPMSIFETNA
+704 NYNPMTIFETNQ
-716 ELRQA
+716 ELRLA

-730 MPEAPGALQDL
+730 LPDAPSALQDL
-741 YHSLLIGDYGSMGD
+741 YHSLLIGDWGNMAD
-755 PYFVLKDFGSY
+755 PFFVLKDFGSY

-774 ADYADRDKWNR
+774 ADYTDRDKWNR
-785 MAVINTAMSGVFSTD
+785 MAVINTAMSGVFCSD

-813 QPLKQHSGTPQGAL
+813 DPLK
-827 PLDPGRDAV
+827 
-836 PAPCEG
+836 
-842 TSSLSKPILAI
+842 
-853 FLGFFL
+853 
-859 VNSRACDLRP
+859 
-869 DIASSLSGLFR
+869 
-880 TRLRKRFRH
+880 RK
-889 PYLMQGRTIP
+889 G

>member
-1 MPTTRFDKD
+1 MPTTSFDKD

-24 GRTLEEASNAQI
+24 GRTIEEASNGQI

-52 MISREERKH
+52 MISREERKT

-67 YYLSVEFLMGR
+67 FYLSVEFLMGR

-86 LCATKEYKAAI
+86 LVSLDAYKQAL
-97 DELGID
+97 DELHID
-103 IDAVLKEEP
+103 VDKVLQEEP

-186 FNGHVD
+186 FNGHVE
-192 MVEEQGRLVF
+192 MGNENGRTVF
-202 KHVGYNTVEAVPYDM
+202 RHVGYNTVEAVPYDM

-222 DTSTVNSLRLWSARS
+222 DTSTVNSLRLWSARA
-237 PKRMDLGSFGRG
+237 PKRIDLSDFNHGH
-249 QYVQATE
+249 YVQASE

-283 QQYFFTSATLQYMLR
+283 QQYFFTSATLQYILK
-298 DFKKLHGTQ
+298 DFKKLNGSN
-307 WHLLPE
+307 WSKLPE
-313 KVCVHVNDTHPGLA
+313 KVVIHINDTHPGLA
-327 IPELMRLLIDEEGLG
+327 IPELMRLLMDEEGLG
-342 WDEAQA
+342 WDEAQQ
-348 IVSKTIA
+348 IVSRTMA

-389 RRLCA
+389 KRLCA
-394 RLWNHFPGQAERVGK
+394 RLWNFFPGEAERVGR
-409 MAIISYGYI
+409 MAIIAYGYI
-418 HMANLCVAMTFN
+418 HMANLCVAMTFS
-430 TNGVSQLH
+430 TNGVSKLH
-438 GDILKAE
+438 GDILKQE

-450 NLVMPEKFSAIT
+450 YLVMPEKFSAIT

-474 NPELTDL
+474 NPELTKL
-481 ICQAIGTDWIKDTQQ
+481 ICDTIGTDWVKDPE
-496 LQLLKPY
+496 LLHDLAPY
-503 ADDAAFREQFAKVKQ
+503 ADDAAFREQFEKIKHNNKV
-518 HNKER
+518 R
-523 LARFLKAHQ
+523 LSNFLKEHQ
-532 GTDVDPSYIFDAQS
+532 GAIVDPNFIFDAQS

-559 LHCLVL
+559 LHILVL
-565 YNRIVNDPSFT
+565 YNRIVNDPNFT
-576 MQPRTFIFGS
+576 MQPRVFIFGS
-586 KAAPGYNRAKQIIRF
+586 KAAPGYNRAKLIIRF
-601 INALSRL
+601 INGLSAL
-608 IDKHPRAR
+608 IAKHPRASK
-616 TMLQVV
+616 MLQVV

-627 DVSSAQILIPATEV
+627 DVSSAQLLIPATEI
-641 SEQLSTA
+641 SEQISTA

-658 KYMMNGAVT
+658 KYMMNGAIT

-704 SYNPMSIFETNA
+704 NYNPMTIFETNQ
-716 ELRQA
+716 ELRLA

-730 MPEAPGALQDL
+730 LPDAPSALQDL
-741 YHSLLIGDYGSMGD
+741 YHSLLIGDWGNMAD
-755 PYFVLKDFGSY
+755 PFFVLKDFGSY

-785 MAVINTAMSGVFSTD
+785 MAVINTAMSGVFCSD

-813 QPLKQHSGTPQGAL
+813 DPLK
-827 PLDPGRDAV
+827 
-836 PAPCEG
+836 
-842 TSSLSKPILAI
+842 
-853 FLGFFL
+853 
-859 VNSRACDLRP
+859 
-869 DIASSLSGLFR
+869 
-880 TRLRKRFRH
+880 RKV
-889 PYLMQGRTIP
+889 

>member
-1 MPTTRFDKD
+1 MPTTSFDKD

-24 GRTLEEASNAQI
+24 GRTIEEASNGQI

-52 MISREERKH
+52 MISREERKT

-67 YYLSVEFLMGR
+67 FYLSVEFLMGR

-86 LCATKEYKAAI
+86 LVSLDAYKQAL
-97 DELGID
+97 DELHID
-103 IDAVLKEEP
+103 VDKVLQEEP

-186 FNGHVD
+186 FNGHVE
-192 MVEEQGRLVF
+192 MGNENGRTVF
-202 KHVGYNTVEAVPYDM
+202 RHVGYNTVEAVPYDM

-222 DTSTVNSLRLWSARS
+222 DTSTVNSLRLWSARA
-237 PKRMDLGSFGRG
+237 PKRIDLSDFNHGH
-249 QYVQATE
+249 YVQASE

-283 QQYFFTSATLQYMLR
+283 QQYFFTSATLQYILK
-298 DFKKLHGTQ
+298 DFKKLNGTN
-307 WHLLPE
+307 WSKLPE
-313 KVCVHVNDTHPGLA
+313 KVVIHINDTHPGLA
-327 IPELMRLLIDEEGLG
+327 IPELMRLLMDEEGLG
-342 WDEAQA
+342 WDEAQQ
-348 IVSKTIA
+348 IVSRTMA

-389 RRLCA
+389 KRLCA
-394 RLWNHFPGQAERVGK
+394 RLWNFFPGEAERVGR
-409 MAIISYGYI
+409 MAIIAYGYI
-418 HMANLCVAMTFN
+418 HMANLCVAMTFS
-430 TNGVSQLH
+430 TNGVSKLH
-438 GDILKAE
+438 GDILKQE

-450 NLVMPEKFSAIT
+450 YLVMPEKFSAIT

-474 NPELTDL
+474 NPELTKL
-481 ICQAIGTDWIKDTQQ
+481 ICDTIGTDWVKDPE
-496 LQLLKPY
+496 LLHDLAPY
-503 ADDAAFREQFAKVKQ
+503 ADDAVFREQFEKIKHNNKV
-518 HNKER
+518 R
-523 LARFLKAHQ
+523 LSNFLKEHQ
-532 GTDVDPSYIFDAQS
+532 GAIVDPNFIFDAQS

-559 LHCLVL
+559 LHILVL
-565 YNRIVNDPSFT
+565 YNRIVNDPNFT
-576 MQPRTFIFGS
+576 MQPRVFIFGS

-601 INALSRL
+601 INGLSAL
-608 IDKHPRAR
+608 IAKHPRASK
-616 TMLQVV
+616 MLQVV

-627 DVSSAQILIPATEV
+627 DVSSAQLLIPATEI
-641 SEQLSTA
+641 SEQISTA

-658 KYMMNGAVT
+658 KYMMNGAIT

-704 SYNPMSIFETNA
+704 NYNPMTIFETNQ
-716 ELRQA
+716 ELRLA

-730 MPEAPGALQDL
+730 LPDAPSALQDL
-741 YHSLLIGDYGSMGD
+741 YHSLLIGDWGNMAD
-755 PYFVLKDFGSY
+755 PFFVLKDFGSY

-774 ADYADRDKWNR
+774 ADYADRNKWNR
-785 MAVINTAMSGVFSTD
+785 MAVINTAMSGVFSSD

-813 QPLKQHSGTPQGAL
+813 DPLK
-827 PLDPGRDAV
+827 
-836 PAPCEG
+836 
-842 TSSLSKPILAI
+842 
-853 FLGFFL
+853 
-859 VNSRACDLRP
+859 
-869 DIASSLSGLFR
+869 
-880 TRLRKRFRH
+880 RKV
-889 PYLMQGRTIP
+889 

>member
-1 MPTTRFDKD
+1 MPTTSFDKD

-24 GRTLEEASNAQI
+24 GRTIEEASNGQI

-52 MISREERKH
+52 MISREERKT

-67 YYLSVEFLMGR
+67 FYLSVEFLMGR

-86 LCATKEYKAAI
+86 LVSLDAYKQAL
-97 DELGID
+97 DELHID
-103 IDAVLKEEP
+103 VDKVLQEEP

-186 FNGHVD
+186 FNGHVE
-192 MVEEQGRLVF
+192 MGNENGRTVF
-202 KHVGYNTVEAVPYDM
+202 RHVGYNTVEAVPYDM

-222 DTSTVNSLRLWSARS
+222 DTSTVNSLRLWSARA
-237 PKRMDLGSFGRG
+237 PKRIDLSDFNHGH
-249 QYVQATE
+249 YVQASE

-283 QQYFFTSATLQYMLR
+283 QQYFFTSATLQYILK
-298 DFKKLHGTQ
+298 DFKKLNGTN
-307 WHLLPE
+307 WSKLPE
-313 KVCVHVNDTHPGLA
+313 KVVIHINDTHPGLA
-327 IPELMRLLIDEEGLG
+327 IPELMRLLMDEEGLG
-342 WDEAQA
+342 WDEAQQ
-348 IVSKTIA
+348 IVSRTMA

-389 RRLCA
+389 KRLCA
-394 RLWNHFPGQAERVGK
+394 RLWNFFPGEAERVGR
-409 MAIISYGYI
+409 MAIIAYGYI
-418 HMANLCVAMTFN
+418 HMANLCVAMTFS
-430 TNGVSQLH
+430 TNGVSKLH
-438 GDILKAE
+438 GDILKQE

-450 NLVMPEKFSAIT
+450 YLVMPEKFSAIT

-474 NPELTDL
+474 NPELTKL
-481 ICQAIGTDWIKDTQQ
+481 ICDTIGTDWVKDPE
-496 LQLLKPY
+496 LLHDLAPY
-503 ADDAAFREQFAKVKQ
+503 ADDAAFREQFEKIKHNNKV
-518 HNKER
+518 R
-523 LARFLKAHQ
+523 LSNFLKEHQ
-532 GTDVDPSYIFDAQS
+532 GAIVDPNFIFDAQS

-559 LHCLVL
+559 LHILVL
-565 YNRIVNDPSFT
+565 YNRIVNDPNFT
-576 MQPRTFIFGS
+576 MQPRVFIFGS
-586 KAAPGYNRAKQIIRF
+586 KAAPGYNRAKLIIRF
-601 INALSRL
+601 INGLSAL
-608 IDKHPRAR
+608 IAKHPRASK
-616 TMLQVV
+616 MLQVV

-627 DVSSAQILIPATEV
+627 DVSSAQMLIPATEI
-641 SEQLSTA
+641 SEQISTA

-658 KYMMNGAVT
+658 KYMMNGAIT

-704 SYNPMSIFETNA
+704 NYNPMTIFETNQ
-716 ELRQA
+716 ELRLA

-730 MPEAPGALQDL
+730 LPDAPSALQDL
-741 YHSLLIGDYGSMGD
+741 YHSLLIGDWGNMAD
-755 PYFVLKDFGSY
+755 PFFVLKDFGSY

-785 MAVINTAMSGVFSTD
+785 MAVINTAMSGVFCSD

-813 QPLKQHSGTPQGAL
+813 DPLK
-827 PLDPGRDAV
+827 
-836 PAPCEG
+836 
-842 TSSLSKPILAI
+842 
-853 FLGFFL
+853 
-859 VNSRACDLRP
+859 
-869 DIASSLSGLFR
+869 
-880 TRLRKRFRH
+880 RKV
-889 PYLMQGRTIP
+889 

>member
-1 MPTTRFDKD
+1 MPTTSFDKD

-24 GRTLEEASNAQI
+24 GRTIEEASNGQI

-52 MISREERKH
+52 MISREERKT

-67 YYLSVEFLMGR
+67 FYLSVEFLMGR

-86 LCATKEYKAAI
+86 LVSLDAYKQAL
-97 DELGID
+97 DELHID
-103 IDAVLKEEP
+103 VDKVLQEEP

-186 FNGHVD
+186 FNGHVE
-192 MVEEQGRLVF
+192 MGNENGRTVF
-202 KHVGYNTVEAVPYDM
+202 RHVGYNTVEAVPYDM

-222 DTSTVNSLRLWSARS
+222 DTSTVNSLRLWSARA
-237 PKRMDLGSFGRG
+237 PKRIDLSDFNHGH
-249 QYVQATE
+249 YVQASE

-283 QQYFFTSATLQYMLR
+283 QQYFFTSATLQYILK
-298 DFKKLHGTQ
+298 DFKKLNGTN
-307 WHLLPE
+307 WSKLPE
-313 KVCVHVNDTHPGLA
+313 KVVIHINDTHPGLA
-327 IPELMRLLIDEEGLG
+327 IPELMRLLMDEEGLG
-342 WDEAQA
+342 WDEAQQ
-348 IVSKTIA
+348 IVGRTMA

-389 RRLCA
+389 KRLCA
-394 RLWNHFPGQAERVGK
+394 RLWNFFPGEAERVGR
-409 MAIISYGYI
+409 MAIIAYGYI
-418 HMANLCVAMTFN
+418 HMANLCVAMTFS
-430 TNGVSQLH
+430 TNGVSKLH
-438 GDILKAE
+438 GDILKQE

-450 NLVMPEKFSAIT
+450 YLVMPEKFSAIT

-474 NPELTDL
+474 NPELTKL
-481 ICQAIGTDWIKDTQQ
+481 ICDTIGTDWVKDPE
-496 LQLLKPY
+496 LLHDLAPY
-503 ADDAAFREQFAKVKQ
+503 ADDAAFREQFEKIKHNNKV
-518 HNKER
+518 R
-523 LARFLKAHQ
+523 LSNFLKEHQ
-532 GTDVDPSYIFDAQS
+532 GAIVDPNFIFDAQS

-559 LHCLVL
+559 LHILVL
-565 YNRIVNDPSFT
+565 YNRIVNDPNFT
-576 MQPRTFIFGS
+576 MHPRVFIFGS

-601 INALSRL
+601 INGLSAL
-608 IDKHPRAR
+608 IAKHPRASK
-616 TMLQVV
+616 MLQVV

-627 DVSSAQILIPATEV
+627 DVSSAQMLIPATEI
-641 SEQLSTA
+641 SEQISTA

-658 KYMMNGAVT
+658 KYMMNGAIT

-704 SYNPMSIFETNA
+704 NYNPMTIFETNQ
-716 ELRQA
+716 ELRLA

-730 MPEAPGALQDL
+730 LPDAPSALQDL
-741 YHSLLIGDYGSMGD
+741 YHSLLIGDWGNMAD
-755 PYFVLKDFGSY
+755 PFFVLKDFGSY

-785 MAVINTAMSGVFSTD
+785 MAVINTAMSGVFSSD

-813 QPLKQHSGTPQGAL
+813 DPLK
-827 PLDPGRDAV
+827 
-836 PAPCEG
+836 
-842 TSSLSKPILAI
+842 
-853 FLGFFL
+853 
-859 VNSRACDLRP
+859 
-869 DIASSLSGLFR
+869 
-880 TRLRKRFRH
+880 RK
-889 PYLMQGRTIP
+889 G

>member
-1 MPTTRFDKD
+1 MPTTSFDKD

-24 GRTLEEASNAQI
+24 GRTIEEASNGQI

-52 MISREERKH
+52 MISREERKT

-67 YYLSVEFLMGR
+67 FYLSVEFLMGR

-86 LCATKEYKAAI
+86 LVSLDAYKQAL
-97 DELGID
+97 DELHID
-103 IDAVLKEEP
+103 VDKVLQEEP

-186 FNGHVD
+186 FNGHVE
-192 MVEEQGRLVF
+192 MGNENGRTVF
-202 KHVGYNTVEAVPYDM
+202 RHVGYNTVEAVPYDM

-222 DTSTVNSLRLWSARS
+222 DTSTVNSLRLWSARA
-237 PKRMDLGSFGRG
+237 PKRIDLSDFNHGH
-249 QYVQATE
+249 YVQASE

-283 QQYFFTSATLQYMLR
+283 QQYFFTSATLQYILK
-298 DFKKLHGTQ
+298 DFKKLNGTN
-307 WHLLPE
+307 WSKLPE
-313 KVCVHVNDTHPGLA
+313 KVVIHINDTHPGLA
-327 IPELMRLLIDEEGLG
+327 IPELMRLLMDEEGLG
-342 WDEAQA
+342 WDEAQQ
-348 IVSKTIA
+348 IVSRTMA

-365 LEKWPEDMVKSLL
+365 LEKWPEDMMKSLL

-389 RRLCA
+389 KRLCA
-394 RLWNHFPGQAERVGK
+394 RLWNFFPGEAERVGR
-409 MAIISYGYI
+409 MAIIAYGYI
-418 HMANLCVAMTFN
+418 HMANLCVAMTFS
-430 TNGVSQLH
+430 TNGVSKLH
-438 GDILKAE
+438 GDILKQE

-450 NLVMPEKFSAIT
+450 YLVMPEKFSAIT

-474 NPELTDL
+474 NPELTKL
-481 ICQAIGTDWIKDTQQ
+481 ICDTIGTDWVKDPE
-496 LQLLKPY
+496 LLHDLAPY
-503 ADDAAFREQFAKVKQ
+503 ADDAAFREQFEKIKHNNKV
-518 HNKER
+518 R
-523 LARFLKAHQ
+523 LSNFLKEHQ
-532 GTDVDPSYIFDAQS
+532 GAIVDPNFIFDAQS

-559 LHCLVL
+559 LHILVL
-565 YNRIVNDPSFT
+565 YNRIVNDPNFT
-576 MQPRTFIFGS
+576 MQPRVFIFGS
-586 KAAPGYNRAKQIIRF
+586 KAAPGYNRAKLIIRF
-601 INALSRL
+601 INGLSAL
-608 IDKHPRAR
+608 IAKHPRASK
-616 TMLQVV
+616 MLQVV

-627 DVSSAQILIPATEV
+627 DVSSAQLLIPATEI
-641 SEQLSTA
+641 SEQISTA

-658 KYMMNGAVT
+658 KYMMNGAIT

-704 SYNPMSIFETNA
+704 NYNPMTIFETNQ
-716 ELRQA
+716 ELRLA

-730 MPEAPGALQDL
+730 LPDAPSALQDL
-741 YHSLLIGDYGSMGD
+741 YHSLLIGDWGNMAD
-755 PYFVLKDFGSY
+755 PFFVLKDFGSY

-785 MAVINTAMSGVFSTD
+785 MAVINTAMSGVFCSD

-813 QPLKQHSGTPQGAL
+813 DPLK
-827 PLDPGRDAV
+827 
-836 PAPCEG
+836 
-842 TSSLSKPILAI
+842 
-853 FLGFFL
+853 
-859 VNSRACDLRP
+859 
-869 DIASSLSGLFR
+869 
-880 TRLRKRFRH
+880 RKV
-889 PYLMQGRTIP
+889 

>member
-1 MPTTRFDKD
+1 MPTTSFDKD

-24 GRTLEEASNAQI
+24 GRTIEEASNGQI

-52 MISREERKH
+52 MISREERKT

-67 YYLSVEFLMGR
+67 FYLSVEFLMGR

-86 LCATKEYKAAI
+86 LVSLDAYKQAL
-97 DELGID
+97 DELHID
-103 IDAVLKEEP
+103 VDKVLQEEP

-186 FNGHVD
+186 FNGHVE
-192 MVEEQGRLVF
+192 MGNENGRTVF
-202 KHVGYNTVEAVPYDM
+202 RHVGYNTVEAVPYDM

-222 DTSTVNSLRLWSARS
+222 DTSTVNSLRLWSARA
-237 PKRMDLGSFGRG
+237 PKRIDLSDFNHGH
-249 QYVQATE
+249 YVQASE

-283 QQYFFTSATLQYMLR
+283 QQYFFTSATLQYILK
-298 DFKKLHGTQ
+298 DFKKLNGTN
-307 WHLLPE
+307 WSKLPE
-313 KVCVHVNDTHPGLA
+313 KVVIHINDTHPGLA
-327 IPELMRLLIDEEGLG
+327 IPELMRLLMDEEGLG
-342 WDEAQA
+342 WDEAQQ
-348 IVSKTIA
+348 IVSRTMA

-389 RRLCA
+389 KRLCA
-394 RLWNHFPGQAERVGK
+394 RLWNFFPGEAERVGR
-409 MAIISYGYI
+409 MAIIAYGYI
-418 HMANLCVAMTFN
+418 HMANLCVAMTFS
-430 TNGVSQLH
+430 TNGVSKLH
-438 GDILKAE
+438 GDILKQE

-450 NLVMPEKFSAIT
+450 YLVMPEKFSAIT

-474 NPELTDL
+474 NPELTKL
-481 ICQAIGTDWIKDTQQ
+481 ICDTIGTDWVKDPE
-496 LQLLKPY
+496 LLHDLAPY
-503 ADDAAFREQFAKVKQ
+503 ADDAAFREQFEKIKHNNKV
-518 HNKER
+518 R
-523 LARFLKAHQ
+523 LSNFLKEHQ
-532 GTDVDPSYIFDAQS
+532 GAIVDPNFIFDAQS

-559 LHCLVL
+559 LHILVL
-565 YNRIVNDPSFT
+565 YNRIVNDPNFT
-576 MQPRTFIFGS
+576 MHPRVFIFGS
-586 KAAPGYNRAKQIIRF
+586 KAAPGYNRAKLIIRF
-601 INALSRL
+601 INGLSAL
-608 IDKHPRAR
+608 IAKHPRASK
-616 TMLQVV
+616 MLQVV

-627 DVSSAQILIPATEV
+627 DVSSAQLLIPATEI
-641 SEQLSTA
+641 SEQISTA

-658 KYMMNGAVT
+658 KYMMNGAIT

-676 EISEQVGMDNIYIFG
+676 EIFEQVGMDNIYIFG

-704 SYNPMSIFETNA
+704 NYNPMTIFETNQ
-716 ELRQA
+716 ELRLA

-730 MPEAPGALQDL
+730 LPDAPSALQDL
-741 YHSLLIGDYGSMGD
+741 YHSLLIGDWGNMAD
-755 PYFVLKDFGSY
+755 PFFVLKDFGSY

-785 MAVINTAMSGVFSTD
+785 MAVINTAMSGVFCSD

-813 QPLKQHSGTPQGAL
+813 DPLK
-827 PLDPGRDAV
+827 
-836 PAPCEG
+836 
-842 TSSLSKPILAI
+842 
-853 FLGFFL
+853 
-859 VNSRACDLRP
+859 
-869 DIASSLSGLFR
+869 
-880 TRLRKRFRH
+880 RKV
-889 PYLMQGRTIP
+889 

>member
-1 MPTTRFDKD
+1 MPTTSFDKD

-24 GRTLEEASNAQI
+24 GRTIEEASNGQI

-52 MISREERKH
+52 MISREERKT

-67 YYLSVEFLMGR
+67 FYLSVEFLMGR

-86 LCATKEYKAAI
+86 LVSLDAYKQAL
-97 DELGID
+97 DELHID
-103 IDAVLKEEP
+103 VDKVLQEEP

-186 FNGHVD
+186 FNGHVE
-192 MVEEQGRLVF
+192 MGNENGRTVF
-202 KHVGYNTVEAVPYDM
+202 RHVGYNTVEAVPYDM

-222 DTSTVNSLRLWSARS
+222 DTSTVNSLRLWSARA
-237 PKRMDLGSFGRG
+237 PKRIDLSDFNHGH
-249 QYVQATE
+249 YVQASE

-283 QQYFFTSATLQYMLR
+283 QQYFFTSATLQYILK
-298 DFKKLHGTQ
+298 DFKKLNGTN
-307 WHLLPE
+307 WSKLPE
-313 KVCVHVNDTHPGLA
+313 KVVIHINDTHPGLA
-327 IPELMRLLIDEEGLG
+327 IPELMRLLMDEEGLG
-342 WDEAQA
+342 WDEAQQ
-348 IVSKTIA
+348 IVSRTMA

-389 RRLCA
+389 KRLCA
-394 RLWNHFPGQAERVGK
+394 RLWNFFPGEAERVGR
-409 MAIISYGYI
+409 MAIIAYGYI
-418 HMANLCVAMTFN
+418 HMANLCVAMTFS
-430 TNGVSQLH
+430 TNGVSKLH
-438 GDILKAE
+438 GDILKQE

-450 NLVMPEKFSAIT
+450 YLVMPEKFSAIT

-474 NPELTDL
+474 NPELTKL
-481 ICQAIGTDWIKDTQQ
+481 ICDTIGTDWVKDPD
-496 LQLLKPY
+496 LLHDLAPY
-503 ADDAAFREQFAKVKQ
+503 ADDAAFREQFEKIKHNNKV
-518 HNKER
+518 R
-523 LARFLKAHQ
+523 LSNFLKEHQ
-532 GTDVDPSYIFDAQS
+532 GAIVDPNFIFDAQS

-559 LHCLVL
+559 LHILVL
-565 YNRIVNDPSFT
+565 YNRIVNDPNFT
-576 MQPRTFIFGS
+576 MHPRVFIFGS

-601 INALSRL
+601 INGLSAL
-608 IDKHPRAR
+608 IAKHPRASK
-616 TMLQVV
+616 MLQVV

-627 DVSSAQILIPATEV
+627 DVSSAQMLIPATEI
-641 SEQLSTA
+641 SEQISTA

-658 KYMMNGAVT
+658 KYMMNGAIT

-704 SYNPMSIFETNA
+704 NYNPMTIFETNQ
-716 ELRQA
+716 ELRLA

-730 MPEAPGALQDL
+730 LPDAPSALQDL
-741 YHSLLIGDYGSMGD
+741 YHSLLIGDWGNMAD
-755 PYFVLKDFGSY
+755 PFFVLKDFGSY

-785 MAVINTAMSGVFSTD
+785 MAVINTAMSGVFSSD

-813 QPLKQHSGTPQGAL
+813 DPLK
-827 PLDPGRDAV
+827 
-836 PAPCEG
+836 
-842 TSSLSKPILAI
+842 
-853 FLGFFL
+853 
-859 VNSRACDLRP
+859 
-869 DIASSLSGLFR
+869 
-880 TRLRKRFRH
+880 RK
-889 PYLMQGRTIP
+889 G

>member
-1 MPTTRFDKD
+1 MPTTSFDKD

-24 GRTLEEASNAQI
+24 GRTIEEASNGQI

-52 MISREERKH
+52 MISREERKT

-67 YYLSVEFLMGR
+67 FYLSVEFLMGR

-86 LCATKEYKAAI
+86 LVSLDAYKQAL
-97 DELGID
+97 DELHID
-103 IDAVLKEEP
+103 VDKVLQEEP

-186 FNGHVD
+186 FNGHVE
-192 MVEEQGRLVF
+192 MGNENGRTVF
-202 KHVGYNTVEAVPYDM
+202 RHVGYNTVEAVPYDM

-222 DTSTVNSLRLWSARS
+222 DTSTVNSLRLWSARA
-237 PKRMDLGSFGRG
+237 PKRIDLSDFNHGH
-249 QYVQATE
+249 YVQASE

-283 QQYFFTSATLQYMLR
+283 QQYFFTSATLQYILK
-298 DFKKLHGTQ
+298 DFKKLNGTN
-307 WHLLPE
+307 WSKLPE
-313 KVCVHVNDTHPGLA
+313 KVVIHINDTHPGLA
-327 IPELMRLLIDEEGLG
+327 IPELMRLLMDEEGLG
-342 WDEAQA
+342 WDEAQQ
-348 IVSKTIA
+348 IVSRTMA

-389 RRLCA
+389 KRLCA
-394 RLWNHFPGQAERVGK
+394 RLWNFFPGEAERVGR
-409 MAIISYGYI
+409 MAIIAYGYI
-418 HMANLCVAMTFN
+418 HMANLCVAMTFS
-430 TNGVSQLH
+430 TNGVSKLH
-438 GDILKAE
+438 GDILKQE

-450 NLVMPEKFSAIT
+450 YLVMPEKFSAIT

-474 NPELTDL
+474 NPELTKL
-481 ICQAIGTDWIKDTQQ
+481 ICDTIGTDWVKDPE
-496 LQLLKPY
+496 LLHDLAPY
-503 ADDAAFREQFAKVKQ
+503 ADDAAFREQFEKIKHNNKV
-518 HNKER
+518 R
-523 LARFLKAHQ
+523 LSNFLKEHQ
-532 GTDVDPSYIFDAQS
+532 GAIVDPNFIFDAQS
-546 KRLHEYKRQMLNA
+546 KRLHEYKRQMLNV
-559 LHCLVL
+559 LHILVL

-576 MQPRTFIFGS
+576 MQPRVFIFGS
-586 KAAPGYNRAKQIIRF
+586 KAAPGYNRAKLIIRF
-601 INALSRL
+601 INGLSAL
-608 IDKHPRAR
+608 IAKHPRASK
-616 TMLQVV
+616 MLQVV

-627 DVSSAQILIPATEV
+627 DVSSAQLLIPATEI
-641 SEQLSTA
+641 SEQISTA

-658 KYMMNGAVT
+658 KYMMNGAIT

-704 SYNPMSIFETNA
+704 NYNPMTIFETNQ
-716 ELRQA
+716 ELRLA

-730 MPEAPGALQDL
+730 LPDAPSALQDL
-741 YHSLLIGDYGSMGD
+741 YHSLLIGDWGNMAD
-755 PYFVLKDFGSY
+755 PFFVLKDFGSY

-785 MAVINTAMSGVFSTD
+785 MAVINTAMSGVFCSD

-813 QPLKQHSGTPQGAL
+813 DPLK
-827 PLDPGRDAV
+827 
-836 PAPCEG
+836 
-842 TSSLSKPILAI
+842 
-853 FLGFFL
+853 
-859 VNSRACDLRP
+859 
-869 DIASSLSGLFR
+869 
-880 TRLRKRFRH
+880 RKV
-889 PYLMQGRTIP
+889 

>member
-1 MPTTRFDKD
+1 MPTTSFDKD

-24 GRTLEEASNAQI
+24 GRTIEEASNGQI

-52 MISREERKH
+52 MISREERKT

-67 YYLSVEFLMGR
+67 FYLSVEFLMGR

-86 LCATKEYKAAI
+86 LVSLDAYKQAL
-97 DELGID
+97 DELHID
-103 IDAVLKEEP
+103 VDKVLQEEP

-186 FNGHVD
+186 FNGHVE
-192 MVEEQGRLVF
+192 MGNENGRTVF
-202 KHVGYNTVEAVPYDM
+202 RHVGYNTVEAVPYDM

-222 DTSTVNSLRLWSARS
+222 DTSTVNSLRLWSARA
-237 PKRMDLGSFGRG
+237 PKRIDLSDFNHGH
-249 QYVQATE
+249 YVQASE

-283 QQYFFTSATLQYMLR
+283 QQYFFTSATLQYILK
-298 DFKKLHGTQ
+298 DFKKLNGTN
-307 WHLLPE
+307 WSKLPE
-313 KVCVHVNDTHPGLA
+313 KVVIHINDTHPGLA
-327 IPELMRLLIDEEGLG
+327 IPELMRLLMDEEGLG
-342 WDEAQA
+342 WDEAQQ
-348 IVSKTIA
+348 IVSRTMA

-389 RRLCA
+389 KRLCA
-394 RLWNHFPGQAERVGK
+394 RLWNFFPGEAERVGR
-409 MAIISYGYI
+409 MAIIAYGYI
-418 HMANLCVAMTFN
+418 HMANLCVAMTFS

-438 GDILKAE
+438 GDILKQE

-450 NLVMPEKFSAIT
+450 YLVMPEKFSAIT

-474 NPELTDL
+474 NPQLTKL
-481 ICQAIGTDWIKDTQQ
+481 ICDTIGTDWVKDPE
-496 LQLLKPY
+496 LLHDLAPY
-503 ADDAAFREQFAKVKQ
+503 ADDAAFREQFEKIKHNNKV
-518 HNKER
+518 R
-523 LARFLKAHQ
+523 LSNFLKEHQ
-532 GTDVDPSYIFDAQS
+532 GAIVDPNFIFDAQS

-559 LHCLVL
+559 LHILVL
-565 YNRIVNDPSFT
+565 YNRIVNDPNFT
-576 MQPRTFIFGS
+576 MQPRVFIFGS

-601 INALSRL
+601 INGLSAL
-608 IDKHPRAR
+608 IAKHPRASK
-616 TMLQVV
+616 MLQVV

-627 DVSSAQILIPATEV
+627 DVSSAQMLIPATEI
-641 SEQLSTA
+641 SEQISTA

-658 KYMMNGAVT
+658 KYMMNGAIT

-704 SYNPMSIFETNA
+704 NYNPMTIFETNQ
-716 ELRQA
+716 ELRLA
-721 LTQMIDGTV
+721 MTQMIDGTV
-730 MPEAPGALQDL
+730 LPDAPSALQDL
-741 YHSLLIGDYGSMGD
+741 YHSLLIGDWGNMAD
-755 PYFVLKDFGSY
+755 PFFVLKDFGSY

-774 ADYADRDKWNR
+774 ADYTDRDKWNR
-785 MAVINTAMSGVFSTD
+785 MAVINTAMSGVFSSD

-813 QPLKQHSGTPQGAL
+813 DPLK
-827 PLDPGRDAV
+827 
-836 PAPCEG
+836 
-842 TSSLSKPILAI
+842 
-853 FLGFFL
+853 
-859 VNSRACDLRP
+859 
-869 DIASSLSGLFR
+869 
-880 TRLRKRFRH
+880 RK
-889 PYLMQGRTIP
+889 G

>member
-1 MPTTRFDKD
+1 MPTTSFDKD

-24 GRTLEEASNAQI
+24 GRTIEEASNGQI

-52 MISREERKH
+52 MISREERKT

-67 YYLSVEFLMGR
+67 FYLSVEFLMGR

-86 LCATKEYKAAI
+86 LVSLDAYKQAL
-97 DELGID
+97 DELHID
-103 IDAVLKEEP
+103 VDKVLQEEP

-172 VWEMPVMEDACEVH
+172 VWEMPIMEDACEVH
-186 FNGHVD
+186 FNGHVE
-192 MVEEQGRLVF
+192 MGNENGRTVF
-202 KHVGYNTVEAVPYDM
+202 RHVGYNTVEAVPYDM

-222 DTSTVNSLRLWSARS
+222 DTSTVNSLRLWSARA
-237 PKRMDLGSFGRG
+237 PKRIDLSDFNHGH
-249 QYVQATE
+249 YVQASE

-283 QQYFFTSATLQYMLR
+283 QQYFFTSATLQYILK
-298 DFKKLHGTQ
+298 DFKKLNGTN
-307 WHLLPE
+307 WSKLPE
-313 KVCVHVNDTHPGLA
+313 KVVIHINDTHPGLA
-327 IPELMRLLIDEEGLG
+327 IPELMRLLMDEEGLG
-342 WDEAQA
+342 WDEAQQ
-348 IVSKTIA
+348 IVSRTMA

-389 RRLCA
+389 KRLCA
-394 RLWNHFPGQAERVGK
+394 RLWNFFPGEAERVGR
-409 MAIISYGYI
+409 MAIIAYGYI
-418 HMANLCVAMTFN
+418 HMANLCVAMTFS
-430 TNGVSQLH
+430 TNGVSKLH
-438 GDILKAE
+438 GDILKQE

-450 NLVMPEKFSAIT
+450 YLVMPEKFSAIT

-474 NPELTDL
+474 NPELTKL
-481 ICQAIGTDWIKDTQQ
+481 ICDTIGTDWVKDPE
-496 LQLLKPY
+496 LLHDLAPY
-503 ADDAAFREQFAKVKQ
+503 ADDAAFREQFEKIKHNNKV
-518 HNKER
+518 R
-523 LARFLKAHQ
+523 LSNFLKEHQ
-532 GTDVDPSYIFDAQS
+532 GAIVDPNFIFDAQS

-559 LHCLVL
+559 LHILVL
-565 YNRIVNDPSFT
+565 YNRIVNDPNFT
-576 MQPRTFIFGS
+576 MHPRVFIFGS
-586 KAAPGYNRAKQIIRF
+586 KAAPGYNRAKLIIRF
-601 INALSRL
+601 INGLSAL
-608 IDKHPRAR
+608 IAKHPRASK
-616 TMLQVV
+616 MLQVV

-627 DVSSAQILIPATEV
+627 DVSSAQLLIPATEI
-641 SEQLSTA
+641 SEQISTA

-658 KYMMNGAVT
+658 KYMMNGAIT

-704 SYNPMSIFETNA
+704 NYNPMTIFETNQ
-716 ELRQA
+716 ELRLA

-730 MPEAPGALQDL
+730 LPDAPSALQDL
-741 YHSLLIGDYGSMGD
+741 YHSLLIGDWGNMAD
-755 PYFVLKDFGSY
+755 PFFVLKDFGSY

-785 MAVINTAMSGVFSTD
+785 MAVINTAMSGVFCSD

-813 QPLKQHSGTPQGAL
+813 DPLK
-827 PLDPGRDAV
+827 
-836 PAPCEG
+836 
-842 TSSLSKPILAI
+842 
-853 FLGFFL
+853 
-859 VNSRACDLRP
+859 
-869 DIASSLSGLFR
+869 
-880 TRLRKRFRH
+880 RKV
-889 PYLMQGRTIP
+889 

>member
-1 MPTTRFDKD
+1 MPTTSFDKD

-24 GRTLEEASNAQI
+24 GRTIEEASNGQI

-52 MISREERKH
+52 MISREERKT

-67 YYLSVEFLMGR
+67 FYLSVEFLMGR

-86 LCATKEYKAAI
+86 LVSLDAYKQAL
-97 DELGID
+97 DELHID
-103 IDAVLKEEP
+103 VDKVLQEEP

-186 FNGHVD
+186 FNGHVE
-192 MVEEQGRLVF
+192 MGNENGRTVF
-202 KHVGYNTVEAVPYDM
+202 RHVGYNTVEAVPYDM

-222 DTSTVNSLRLWSARS
+222 DTSTVNSLRLWSARA
-237 PKRMDLGSFGRG
+237 PKRIDLSDFNHGH
-249 QYVQATE
+249 YVQASE

-283 QQYFFTSATLQYMLR
+283 QQYFFTSATLQYILK
-298 DFKKLHGTQ
+298 DFKKLNGTN
-307 WHLLPE
+307 WSKLPE
-313 KVCVHVNDTHPGLA
+313 KVVIHINDTHPGLA
-327 IPELMRLLIDEEGLG
+327 IPELMRLLMDEEGLG
-342 WDEAQA
+342 WDEAQQ
-348 IVSKTIA
+348 IVSRTMA

-389 RRLCA
+389 KRLCA
-394 RLWNHFPGQAERVGK
+394 RLWNFFPGEAERVGR
-409 MAIISYGYI
+409 MAIIAYGYI
-418 HMANLCVAMTFN
+418 HMANLCVAMTFS
-430 TNGVSQLH
+430 TNGVSKLH
-438 GDILKAE
+438 GDILKQE

-450 NLVMPEKFSAIT
+450 YLVMPEKFSAIT

-474 NPELTDL
+474 NPELTKL
-481 ICQAIGTDWIKDTQQ
+481 ICDTIGTDWVKDPE
-496 LQLLKPY
+496 LLHDLAPY
-503 ADDAAFREQFAKVKQ
+503 ADDAAFREQFEKIKHNNKV
-518 HNKER
+518 R
-523 LARFLKAHQ
+523 LSNFLKEHQ
-532 GTDVDPSYIFDAQS
+532 GAIVDPDFIFAAQS

-559 LHCLVL
+559 LHILVL
-565 YNRIVNDPSFT
+565 YNRIVNDPNFT
-576 MQPRTFIFGS
+576 MHPRVFIFGS

-601 INALSRL
+601 INGLSAL
-608 IDKHPRAR
+608 IAKHPRASK
-616 TMLQVV
+616 MLQVV

-627 DVSSAQILIPATEV
+627 DVSSAQLLIPATEI
-641 SEQLSTA
+641 SEQISTA

-658 KYMMNGAVT
+658 KYMMNGAIT

-704 SYNPMSIFETNA
+704 NYNPMTIFETNQ
-716 ELRQA
+716 ELRLA

-730 MPEAPGALQDL
+730 LPDAPSALQDL
-741 YHSLLIGDYGSMGD
+741 YHSLLIGDWGNMAD
-755 PYFVLKDFGSY
+755 PFFVLKDFGSY

-785 MAVINTAMSGVFSTD
+785 MAVINTAMSGVFCSD

-813 QPLKQHSGTPQGAL
+813 DPLK
-827 PLDPGRDAV
+827 
-836 PAPCEG
+836 
-842 TSSLSKPILAI
+842 
-853 FLGFFL
+853 
-859 VNSRACDLRP
+859 
-869 DIASSLSGLFR
+869 
-880 TRLRKRFRH
+880 RKV
-889 PYLMQGRTIP
+889 

>member
-1 MPTTRFDKD
+1 MPTTSFDKD

-24 GRTLEEASNAQI
+24 GRTIEEASNGQI

-52 MISREERKH
+52 MISREERKT

-67 YYLSVEFLMGR
+67 FYLSVEFLMGR

-86 LCATKEYKAAI
+86 LVSLDAYKQAL
-97 DELGID
+97 DELHID
-103 IDAVLKEEP
+103 VDKVLQEEP

-125 ACFMDSLAS
+125 ACFLDSLTT
-134 LDLPAMG
+134 LQLPAMG
-141 CSIRYEY
+141 CTIRYEY

-186 FNGHVD
+186 FNGHVE
-192 MVEEQGRLVF
+192 MGNENGRTVF
-202 KHVGYNTVEAVPYDM
+202 RHVGYNTVEAVPYDM

-222 DTSTVNSLRLWSARS
+222 DTSTVNSLRLWSARA
-237 PKRMDLGSFGRG
+237 PKRIDLSDFNHGH
-249 QYVQATE
+249 YVQASE

-283 QQYFFTSATLQYMLR
+283 QQYFFTSATLQYILK
-298 DFKKLHGTQ
+298 DFKKLNGTN
-307 WHLLPE
+307 WSKLPE
-313 KVCVHVNDTHPGLA
+313 KVVIHINDTHPGLA
-327 IPELMRLLIDEEGLG
+327 IPELMRLLMDEEGLG
-342 WDEAQA
+342 WDEAQQ
-348 IVSKTIA
+348 IVSRTMA

-389 RRLCA
+389 KRLCA
-394 RLWNHFPGQAERVGK
+394 RLWNFFPGEAERVGR
-409 MAIISYGYI
+409 MAIIAYGYI
-418 HMANLCVAMTFN
+418 HMANLCVAMTFS
-430 TNGVSQLH
+430 TNGVSKLH
-438 GDILKAE
+438 GDILKQE

-450 NLVMPEKFSAIT
+450 YLVMPEKFSAIT

-474 NPELTDL
+474 NPELTKL
-481 ICQAIGTDWIKDTQQ
+481 ICDTIGTDWVKDPE
-496 LQLLKPY
+496 LLHDLAPY
-503 ADDAAFREQFAKVKQ
+503 ADDAAFREQFEKIKHNNKV
-518 HNKER
+518 R
-523 LARFLKAHQ
+523 LSNFLKEHQ
-532 GTDVDPSYIFDAQS
+532 GAIVDPNFIFDAQS

-559 LHCLVL
+559 LHILVL
-565 YNRIVNDPSFT
+565 YNRIVNDPNFT
-576 MQPRTFIFGS
+576 MHPRVFIFGS
-586 KAAPGYNRAKQIIRF
+586 KAAPGYNRAKLIIRF
-601 INALSRL
+601 INGLSAL
-608 IDKHPRAR
+608 IAKHPRASK
-616 TMLQVV
+616 MLQVV

-627 DVSSAQILIPATEV
+627 DVSSAQLLIPATEI
-641 SEQLSTA
+641 SEQISTA

-658 KYMMNGAVT
+658 KYMMNGAIT

-704 SYNPMSIFETNA
+704 NYNPMTIFETNQ
-716 ELRQA
+716 ELRLA

-730 MPEAPGALQDL
+730 LPDAPSALQDL
-741 YHSLLIGDYGSMGD
+741 YHSLLIGDWGNMAD
-755 PYFVLKDFGSY
+755 PFFVLKDFGSY

-785 MAVINTAMSGVFSTD
+785 MAVINTAMSGVFCSD

-813 QPLKQHSGTPQGAL
+813 DPLK
-827 PLDPGRDAV
+827 
-836 PAPCEG
+836 
-842 TSSLSKPILAI
+842 
-853 FLGFFL
+853 
-859 VNSRACDLRP
+859 
-869 DIASSLSGLFR
+869 
-880 TRLRKRFRH
+880 RKV
-889 PYLMQGRTIP
+889 

>member
-1 MPTTRFDKD
+1 MPTTSFDKD

-24 GRTLEEASNAQI
+24 GRTIEEASNGQI

-52 MISREERKH
+52 MISREERKT

-67 YYLSVEFLMGR
+67 FYLSVEFLMGR

-86 LCATKEYKAAI
+86 LVSLDAYKQAL
-97 DELGID
+97 DELHID
-103 IDAVLKEEP
+103 VDKVLQEEP

-186 FNGHVD
+186 FNGHVE
-192 MVEEQGRLVF
+192 MGNENGRTVF
-202 KHVGYNTVEAVPYDM
+202 RHVGYNTVEAVPYDM

-222 DTSTVNSLRLWSARS
+222 DTSTVNSLRLWSARA
-237 PKRMDLGSFGRG
+237 PKRIDLSDFNHGH
-249 QYVQATE
+249 YVQASE

-283 QQYFFTSATLQYMLR
+283 QQYFFTSATLQYILK
-298 DFKKLHGTQ
+298 DFKKLNGTN
-307 WHLLPE
+307 WSKLPE
-313 KVCVHVNDTHPGLA
+313 KVVIHINDTHPGLA
-327 IPELMRLLIDEEGLG
+327 IPELMRLLMDEEGLG
-342 WDEAQA
+342 WDEAQQ
-348 IVSKTIA
+348 IVSRTMA

-389 RRLCA
+389 KRLCA
-394 RLWNHFPGQAERVGK
+394 RLWNFFPGEAERVGR
-409 MAIISYGYI
+409 MAIIAYGYI
-418 HMANLCVAMTFN
+418 HMANLCVAMTFS
-430 TNGVSQLH
+430 TNGVSKLN
-438 GDILKAE
+438 GDILKQE

-450 NLVMPEKFSAIT
+450 YLVMPEKFSAIT

-474 NPELTDL
+474 NPELTKL
-481 ICQAIGTDWIKDTQQ
+481 ICDTIGTDWVKDPE
-496 LQLLKPY
+496 LLHDLAPY
-503 ADDAAFREQFAKVKQ
+503 ADDAAFREQFEKIKHNNKV
-518 HNKER
+518 R
-523 LARFLKAHQ
+523 LSNFLKEHQ
-532 GTDVDPSYIFDAQS
+532 GAIVDPNFIFDAQS

-559 LHCLVL
+559 LHILVL
-565 YNRIVNDPSFT
+565 YNRIVNDPNFT
-576 MQPRTFIFGS
+576 MHPRVFIFGS

-601 INALSRL
+601 INGLSAL
-608 IDKHPRAR
+608 IAKHPRASK
-616 TMLQVV
+616 MLQVV

-627 DVSSAQILIPATEV
+627 DVSSAQMLIPATEI
-641 SEQLSTA
+641 SEQISTA

-658 KYMMNGAVT
+658 KYMMNGAIT

-704 SYNPMSIFETNA
+704 NYNPMTIFETNQ
-716 ELRQA
+716 ELRLA

-730 MPEAPGALQDL
+730 LPDAPSALQDL
-741 YHSLLIGDYGSMGD
+741 YHSLLIGDWGNMAD
-755 PYFVLKDFGSY
+755 PFFVLKDFGSY

-785 MAVINTAMSGVFSTD
+785 MAVINTAMSGVFCSD

-813 QPLKQHSGTPQGAL
+813 DPLK
-827 PLDPGRDAV
+827 
-836 PAPCEG
+836 
-842 TSSLSKPILAI
+842 
-853 FLGFFL
+853 
-859 VNSRACDLRP
+859 
-869 DIASSLSGLFR
+869 
-880 TRLRKRFRH
+880 RKV
-889 PYLMQGRTIP
+889 

>member
-1 MPTTRFDKD
+1 MPTTSFDKD

-24 GRTLEEASNAQI
+24 GRTIEEASNGQI

-52 MISREERKH
+52 MISREERKT

-67 YYLSVEFLMGR
+67 FYLSVEFLMGR

-86 LCATKEYKAAI
+86 LVSLDAYKQAL
-97 DELGID
+97 DELHID
-103 IDAVLKEEP
+103 VDKVLQEEP

-186 FNGHVD
+186 FNGHVE
-192 MVEEQGRLVF
+192 MGNENGRTVF
-202 KHVGYNTVEAVPYDM
+202 RHVGYNTVEAVPYDM

-222 DTSTVNSLRLWSARS
+222 DTSTVNSLRLWSARA
-237 PKRMDLGSFGRG
+237 PKRIDLSDFNHGH
-249 QYVQATE
+249 YVQASE

-283 QQYFFTSATLQYMLR
+283 QQYFFTSATLQYILK
-298 DFKKLHGTQ
+298 DFKKLNGTN
-307 WHLLPE
+307 WSKLPE
-313 KVCVHVNDTHPGLA
+313 KVVIHINDTHPGLA
-327 IPELMRLLIDEEGLG
+327 IPELMRLLMDEEGLG
-342 WDEAQA
+342 WDEAQQ
-348 IVSKTIA
+348 IVSRTMA

-389 RRLCA
+389 KRLCA
-394 RLWNHFPGQAERVGK
+394 RLWNFFPGEAERVGR
-409 MAIISYGYI
+409 MAIIAYGYI
-418 HMANLCVAMTFN
+418 HMANLCVAMTFS
-430 TNGVSQLH
+430 TNGVSKLH
-438 GDILKAE
+438 GDILKQE

-450 NLVMPEKFSAIT
+450 YLVMPEKFSAIT

-474 NPELTDL
+474 NPELTKL
-481 ICQAIGTDWIKDTQQ
+481 ICDTIGTDWVKDPE
-496 LQLLKPY
+496 LLHDLAPY
-503 ADDAAFREQFAKVKQ
+503 ADDVAFREQFEKIKHNNKV
-518 HNKER
+518 R
-523 LARFLKAHQ
+523 LSNFLKEHQ
-532 GTDVDPSYIFDAQS
+532 GAIVDPDFIFDAQS

-559 LHCLVL
+559 LHILVL
-565 YNRIVNDPSFT
+565 YNRIVNDPNFT
-576 MQPRTFIFGS
+576 MHPRVFIFGS

-601 INALSRL
+601 INGLSAL
-608 IDKHPRAR
+608 IAKHPRASK
-616 TMLQVV
+616 MLQVV

-627 DVSSAQILIPATEV
+627 DVSSAQMLIPATEI
-641 SEQLSTA
+641 SEQISTA

-658 KYMMNGAVT
+658 KYMMNGAIT

-704 SYNPMSIFETNA
+704 NYNPMTIFETNQ
-716 ELRQA
+716 ELRLA

-730 MPEAPGALQDL
+730 LPDAPSALQDL
-741 YHSLLIGDYGSMGD
+741 YHSLLIGDWGNMAD
-755 PYFVLKDFGSY
+755 PFFVLKDFGSY

-785 MAVINTAMSGVFSTD
+785 MAVINTAMSGVFCSD

-813 QPLKQHSGTPQGAL
+813 DPLK
-827 PLDPGRDAV
+827 
-836 PAPCEG
+836 
-842 TSSLSKPILAI
+842 
-853 FLGFFL
+853 
-859 VNSRACDLRP
+859 
-869 DIASSLSGLFR
+869 
-880 TRLRKRFRH
+880 RK
-889 PYLMQGRTIP
+889 G